1 MRKNLLKITIL
12 VIVIFLAIAN
22 VTNIKA
28 ANGTNTLIWV
38 DTPTENQSMEKG
50 KFEIQGWIMTEYAG
64 AETQIF
70 LDNTRIYT
78 TITRQVRPDVLNSIR
93 GYGSIST
100 NEKPG
105 FKAIIDLTNISNGS
119 HTLKIRSV
127 KKDHASVLA
136 EKNIIIRV
144 GIYDTIIWIDN
155 PNTLHKEY
163 KNLNATGW
171 VLSSSKD
178 AKIEAY
184 IDNNKISEQIQR
196 IQRPDV
202 LNAITGYGGKN
213 TNITPG
219 FNANINISNLKPGTH
234 KFSIKAYSQSGE
246 LLQTKEVNF
255 NIKSPETLLQ
265 SDYPVI
271 NQSVK
276 TSLHV
281 QGWTL
286 SEDSKNKVEVVLN
299 GTTYQTQRQV
309 RPDVL
314 NAIKGYGGSSTNSK
328 PGYIVDID
336 TTGIKNGTYNVT
348 TRVVSE
354 LGQVL
359 SQETRKINIHK
370 YDSILQFDTPVNNQK
385 IKSNIEVQ
393 GWTLTEDKNA
403 KVEIIVGGKTYSP
416 ERQVRA
422 DVLKAITGYGGAA
435 KNATPG
441 YKTNIS
447 TENLKD
453 GNNTITVRVIS
464 SKTGEILKQQSR
476 NIVVHKYDGLV
487 NIDEPM
493 VTMVN
498 TSTIK
503 VQGWELSENKNST
516 VKIYIDNKQMST
528 KITRQ
533 ERQDVLN
540 AIKGY
545 GGAAKNATPGFLA
558 TVNVAN
564 LSEGKHIIKVT
575 SFSNLGDI
583 IASAEKTIQ
592 IYHNKYFGIDVS
604 RWQGTIN
611 FDKLTASK
619 KIDFMIAK
627 SGEYWESKKAFQLDS
642 QFERNYSEAKKRNI
656 PFGTYLYSYATNVER
671 AKTEANELV
680 SYLKKTGKT
689 FELPIFFDIEDK
701 TQTSLSKQ
709 DKTNIC
715 KAFGEIIQNAGY
727 KVGIYSSKYW
737 LMNQIDLAQIP
748 SSYDIWVAS
757 YGANNGTVPASKYEF
772 AGNHDIWQYTSTG
785 KIDGI
790 SGNVDFNISYKKY

>member
-1 MRKNLLKITIL
+1 MRKNILKITIL
-12 VIVIFLAIAN
+12 IIVILLATAN
-22 VTNIKA
+22 MTNIKA

-38 DTPTENQSMEKG
+38 DTPTQNQSMEKG
-50 KFEIQGWIMTEYAG
+50 KFEIQGWIMTEYSG

-78 TITRQVRPDVLNSIR
+78 TITRQVRPDVLSSIS
-93 GYGSIST
+93 GYGNIST
-100 NEKPG
+100 NGKPG
-105 FKAIIDLTNISNGS
+105 FKATIDLTNVSKGI
-119 HTLKIRSV
+119 HTLKIKSV
-127 KKDHASVLA
+127 KRDHASVLT
-136 EKNIIIRV
+136 EKDITIRV
-144 GIYDTIIWIDN
+144 GLYDTIIWIDN
-155 PNTLHKEY
+155 PNTSHKEY
-163 KNLNATGW
+163 KNLNVTGW

-184 IDNNKISEQIQR
+184 IDDNKISEQIKR
-196 IQRPDV
+196 VQRPDV
-202 LNAITGYGGKN
+202 LNAINGYGGKN
-213 TNITPG
+213 TNTTPG
-219 FNANINISNLKPGTH
+219 FNTNVNISNLKSGTH

-255 NIKSPETLLQ
+255 TIRNPETLLQ
-265 SDYPVI
+265 SDYPVN

-281 QGWTL
+281 QGWTM
-286 SEDSKNKVEVVLN
+286 SEDSKNKVEVILN

-328 PGYIVDID
+328 PGYTVDID
-336 TTGIKNGTYNVT
+336 TTGIKDGTHNIT

-354 LGQVL
+354 LGQVIT
-359 SQETRKINIHK
+359 QETRKINIHK
-370 YDSILQFDTPVNNQK
+370 Y
-385 IKSNIEVQ
+385 
-393 GWTLTEDKNA
+393 A
-403 KVEIIVGGKTYSP
+403 
-416 ERQVRA
+416 
-422 DVLKAITGYGGAA
+422 
-435 KNATPG
+435 
-441 YKTNIS
+441 
-447 TENLKD
+447 
-453 GNNTITVRVIS
+453 
-464 SKTGEILKQQSR
+464 
-476 NIVVHKYDGLV
+476 GLV

-528 KITRQ
+528 TITRR

-540 AIKGY
+540 AVKGY

-558 TVNVAN
+558 TVNVSN
-564 LSEGKHIIKVT
+564 LSEGKHTIKVT
-575 SFSNLGDI
+575 SFSNLGDT
-583 IASAEKTIQ
+583 IASSEKIIQ

-642 QFERNYSEAKKRNI
+642 QFERNYSEAKKRKI
-656 PFGTYLYSYATNVER
+656 PFGTYLYSYATSVEKAR
-671 AKTEANELV
+671 TEANELV

-689 FELPIFFDIEDK
+689 FELPIFFDIEDN
-701 TQTSLSKQ
+701 TQNSLSKQ

-715 KAFGEIIQNAGY
+715 KAFGEIVQKAGY

-757 YGANNGTVPASKYEF
+757 YGTNNGSVPASKYEF

-785 KIDGI
+785 RIDGI
-790 SGNVDFNISYKKY
+790 NGNVDFNISYKKY

>member
-1 MRKNLLKITIL
+1 MRKNILKITIL
-12 VIVIFLAIAN
+12 IIVILLATAN
-22 VTNIKA
+22 MTNIKA

-38 DTPTENQSMEKG
+38 DTPTQNQSMEKG
-50 KFEIQGWIMTEYAG
+50 KFEIQGWIMTEYSG

-78 TITRQVRPDVLNSIR
+78 TITRQVRPDVLSSIS
-93 GYGSIST
+93 GYGNIST
-100 NEKPG
+100 NGKPG
-105 FKAIIDLTNISNGS
+105 FKATIDLTNVSKGI

-127 KKDHASVLA
+127 KRDHASVLT
-136 EKNIIIRV
+136 EKDITIRV
-144 GIYDTIIWIDN
+144 GLYDTIIWIDN
-155 PNTLHKEY
+155 PNTSHKEY
-163 KNLNATGW
+163 KNLNVTGW

-184 IDNNKISEQIQR
+184 IDDNKISEQIKR
-196 IQRPDV
+196 VQRPDV
-202 LNAITGYGGKN
+202 LNAISGYGGRN
-213 TNITPG
+213 TNTTPG
-219 FNANINISNLKPGTH
+219 FNTNVNISNLKSGTH

-255 NIKSPETLLQ
+255 TIRNPETLLQ
-265 SDYPVI
+265 SDYPVN

-281 QGWTL
+281 QGWTM
-286 SEDSKNKVEVVLN
+286 SEDSKNKVEVILN

-328 PGYIVDID
+328 PGYTVDID
-336 TTGIKNGTYNVT
+336 TTGIKDGTHNIT

-359 SQETRKINIHK
+359 SQKTRKISIHK
-370 YDSILQFDTPVNNQK
+370 YI
-385 IKSNIEVQ
+385 
-393 GWTLTEDKNA
+393 
-403 KVEIIVGGKTYSP
+403 
-416 ERQVRA
+416 
-422 DVLKAITGYGGAA
+422 
-435 KNATPG
+435 
-441 YKTNIS
+441 
-447 TENLKD
+447 
-453 GNNTITVRVIS
+453 
-464 SKTGEILKQQSR
+464 
-476 NIVVHKYDGLV
+476 GLV

-516 VKIYIDNKQMST
+516 VKIYIDNRQMST
-528 KITRQ
+528 TITRQ

-540 AIKGY
+540 AVKGY

-558 TVNVAN
+558 TVNVSN
-564 LSEGKHIIKVT
+564 LSEGKHTIKVT
-575 SFSNLGDI
+575 SFSNLGDT
-583 IASAEKTIQ
+583 IASSEKTIQ

-604 RWQGTIN
+604 KWQGTIN

-642 QFERNYSEAKKRNI
+642 QFERNYSEAKKRKI
-656 PFGTYLYSYATNVER
+656 PFGTYLYSYATSVEKAR
-671 AKTEANELV
+671 TEANELV
-680 SYLKKTGKT
+680 RYLKKTGKT
-689 FELPIFFDIEDK
+689 FELPIFFDIEDN
-701 TQTSLSKQ
+701 TQNSLSKQ

-715 KAFGEIIQNAGY
+715 KAFGEIVQNAGY

-757 YGANNGTVPASKYEF
+757 YGTNNGSVPASKYEF

-785 KIDGI
+785 RIDGI
-790 SGNVDFNISYKKY
+790 NGNVDFNISYKKY

>member
-1 MRKNLLKITIL
+1 MRKNILKSTIL
-12 VIVIFLAIAN
+12 IIVILLATAN
-22 VTNIKA
+22 MTNIKA

-38 DTPTENQSMEKG
+38 DTPTQNQSMEKG

-78 TITRQVRPDVLNSIR
+78 TITRQVRPDVLSSIS
-93 GYGSIST
+93 GYGNIST
-100 NEKPG
+100 NGKPG
-105 FKAIIDLTNISNGS
+105 FKATIDLTNVSKGI

-127 KKDHASVLA
+127 KRDHASVLT
-136 EKNIIIRV
+136 EKDITIRV
-144 GIYDTIIWIDN
+144 GLYDTIIWIDN
-155 PNTLHKEY
+155 PNTSHKEY
-163 KNLNATGW
+163 KNLNVTGW

-184 IDNNKISEQIQR
+184 IDDNKISEQIKR
-196 IQRPDV
+196 VQRPDV
-202 LNAITGYGGKN
+202 LNAISGYGGRN
-213 TNITPG
+213 TNTTPG
-219 FNANINISNLKPGTH
+219 FNTNVNISNLKSGTH

-255 NIKSPETLLQ
+255 TIRNPETLLQ
-265 SDYPVI
+265 SDYPVN

-281 QGWTL
+281 QGWTM
-286 SEDSKNKVEVVLN
+286 SEDSKNKVEVILN

-328 PGYIVDID
+328 PGYTVDID
-336 TTGIKNGTYNVT
+336 TTGIKDGTHNIT

-359 SQETRKINIHK
+359 SQKTRKISIHK
-370 YDSILQFDTPVNNQK
+370 YI
-385 IKSNIEVQ
+385 
-393 GWTLTEDKNA
+393 
-403 KVEIIVGGKTYSP
+403 
-416 ERQVRA
+416 
-422 DVLKAITGYGGAA
+422 
-435 KNATPG
+435 
-441 YKTNIS
+441 
-447 TENLKD
+447 
-453 GNNTITVRVIS
+453 
-464 SKTGEILKQQSR
+464 
-476 NIVVHKYDGLV
+476 GLV

-516 VKIYIDNKQMST
+516 VKIYIDNRQMST
-528 KITRQ
+528 TITRQ

-540 AIKGY
+540 AVKGY

-558 TVNVAN
+558 TVNVSN
-564 LSEGKHIIKVT
+564 LSEGKHTIKVT
-575 SFSNLGDI
+575 SFSNLGDT
-583 IASAEKTIQ
+583 IASSEKTIQ

-604 RWQGTIN
+604 KWQGTIN

-642 QFERNYSEAKKRNI
+642 QFERNYSEAKKRKI
-656 PFGTYLYSYATNVER
+656 PFGTYLYSYATNVEKAR
-671 AKTEANELV
+671 TEANELV
-680 SYLKKTGKT
+680 RYLKKTGKT
-689 FELPIFFDIEDK
+689 FELPIFFDIEDN
-701 TQTSLSKQ
+701 TQNSLSKQ

-715 KAFGEIIQNAGY
+715 KAFGEIVQNAGY

-757 YGANNGTVPASKYEF
+757 YGTNNGSVPASKYEF

-785 KIDGI
+785 RIDGI
-790 SGNVDFNISYKKY
+790 NGNVDFNISYKKY

>member
-1 MRKNLLKITIL
+1 MRKNILKITIL
-12 VIVIFLAIAN
+12 IIVILLATAN
-22 VTNIKA
+22 MTNIKA

-38 DTPTENQSMEKG
+38 DTPTQNQSMEKG

-78 TITRQVRPDVLNSIR
+78 TITRQVRPDVLSSIS
-93 GYGSIST
+93 GYGNIST
-100 NEKPG
+100 NGKPG
-105 FKAIIDLTNISNGS
+105 FKATIDLTNVSKGI

-127 KKDHASVLA
+127 KRDHASVLT
-136 EKNIIIRV
+136 EKDITIRV
-144 GIYDTIIWIDN
+144 GLYDTIIWIDN

-163 KNLNATGW
+163 KSLNVTGW

-184 IDNNKISEQIQR
+184 IDENKISEQIKR
-196 IQRPDV
+196 VQRPDV
-202 LNAITGYGGKN
+202 LNAISGYGGRN
-213 TNITPG
+213 TNTTPG
-219 FNANINISNLKPGTH
+219 FNTNVNISNLKSGTH

-255 NIKSPETLLQ
+255 TIRNPETLLQ
-265 SDYPVI
+265 SDYPVN

-281 QGWTL
+281 QGWTM
-286 SEDSKNKVEVVLN
+286 SEDSKNKVEVILN

-328 PGYIVDID
+328 PGYTVDID
-336 TTGIKNGTYNVT
+336 TTGIKDGTHNIT

-359 SQETRKINIHK
+359 SQKTRKISIHK
-370 YDSILQFDTPVNNQK
+370 YI
-385 IKSNIEVQ
+385 
-393 GWTLTEDKNA
+393 
-403 KVEIIVGGKTYSP
+403 
-416 ERQVRA
+416 
-422 DVLKAITGYGGAA
+422 
-435 KNATPG
+435 
-441 YKTNIS
+441 
-447 TENLKD
+447 
-453 GNNTITVRVIS
+453 
-464 SKTGEILKQQSR
+464 
-476 NIVVHKYDGLV
+476 GLV

-516 VKIYIDNKQMST
+516 VKIYIDNRQMST
-528 KITRQ
+528 TITRQ

-540 AIKGY
+540 AVKGY

-558 TVNVAN
+558 TVNVSN
-564 LSEGKHIIKVT
+564 LSEGKHTIKVT
-575 SFSNLGDI
+575 SFSNLGDT
-583 IASAEKTIQ
+583 IASSEKTIQ

-604 RWQGTIN
+604 KWQGTIN

-642 QFERNYSEAKKRNI
+642 QFERNYSEAKKRKI
-656 PFGTYLYSYATNVER
+656 PFGTYLYSYATSVEKAR
-671 AKTEANELV
+671 TEANELV

-689 FELPIFFDIEDK
+689 FELPIFFDIEDN
-701 TQTSLSKQ
+701 TQNSLSKQ

-715 KAFGEIIQNAGY
+715 KAFGEIVQNAGY

-757 YGANNGTVPASKYEF
+757 YGTNNGSVPASKYEF

-785 KIDGI
+785 RIDGI
-790 SGNVDFNISYKKY
+790 NGNVDFNISYKKY

>member
-1 MRKNLLKITIL
+1 MRKNILKITIL
-12 VIVIFLAIAN
+12 IIVILLATAN
-22 VTNIKA
+22 MTNIKA

-38 DTPTENQSMEKG
+38 DTPTQNQSMEKG

-78 TITRQVRPDVLNSIR
+78 TITRQVRPDVLSSIS
-93 GYGSIST
+93 GYGNIST
-100 NEKPG
+100 NGKPG
-105 FKAIIDLTNISNGS
+105 FKATIDLTNVSKGI

-127 KKDHASVLA
+127 KRDHASVLT
-136 EKNIIIRV
+136 EKDITIRV
-144 GIYDTIIWIDN
+144 GLYDTIIWIDN
-155 PNTLHKEY
+155 PNTSHKEY
-163 KNLNATGW
+163 KNLNVTGW

-184 IDNNKISEQIQR
+184 IDDNKISEQIKR
-196 IQRPDV
+196 VQRPDV
-202 LNAITGYGGKN
+202 LNAISGYGGRN
-213 TNITPG
+213 TNTTPG
-219 FNANINISNLKPGTH
+219 FNTNVNISNLKSGTH

-255 NIKSPETLLQ
+255 TIRNPETLLQ
-265 SDYPVI
+265 SDYPVN

-281 QGWTL
+281 QGWTM
-286 SEDSKNKVEVVLN
+286 SEDSKNKVEVILN

-314 NAIKGYGGSSTNSK
+314 NAIKGYGGSSTNYK
-328 PGYIVDID
+328 PGYTVDID
-336 TTGIKNGTYNVT
+336 TTGIKDGTHNIT

-359 SQETRKINIHK
+359 SQETRKISIHK
-370 YDSILQFDTPVNNQK
+370 YI
-385 IKSNIEVQ
+385 
-393 GWTLTEDKNA
+393 
-403 KVEIIVGGKTYSP
+403 
-416 ERQVRA
+416 
-422 DVLKAITGYGGAA
+422 
-435 KNATPG
+435 
-441 YKTNIS
+441 
-447 TENLKD
+447 
-453 GNNTITVRVIS
+453 
-464 SKTGEILKQQSR
+464 
-476 NIVVHKYDGLV
+476 GLV

-516 VKIYIDNKQMST
+516 VKIYIDNRQMST
-528 KITRQ
+528 TITRQ

-540 AIKGY
+540 AVKGY

-558 TVNVAN
+558 TVNVSN
-564 LSEGKHIIKVT
+564 LSEGKHTIKVT
-575 SFSNLGDI
+575 SFSNLGDT
-583 IASAEKTIQ
+583 IASSEKTIQ

-604 RWQGTIN
+604 KWQGTIN

-642 QFERNYSEAKKRNI
+642 QFERNYSEAKKRKI
-656 PFGTYLYSYATNVER
+656 PFGTYLYSYATSVEKAR
-671 AKTEANELV
+671 TEANELV

-689 FELPIFFDIEDK
+689 FELPIFFDIEDN
-701 TQTSLSKQ
+701 TQNSLSKQ

-715 KAFGEIIQNAGY
+715 KAFGEIVQNAGY

-757 YGANNGTVPASKYEF
+757 YGTNNGSVPASKYEF

-785 KIDGI
+785 RIDGI
-790 SGNVDFNISYKKY
+790 NGNVDFNISYKKY

>member
-1 MRKNLLKITIL
+1 MRKNILKITIL
-12 VIVIFLAIAN
+12 IIVILLATAN
-22 VTNIKA
+22 MTNIKA

-38 DTPTENQSMEKG
+38 DTPTQNQSMEKG
-50 KFEIQGWIMTEYAG
+50 KFEIQGWIMTEYSG

-78 TITRQVRPDVLNSIR
+78 TITRQVRPDVLSSIS
-93 GYGSIST
+93 GYGNIST
-100 NEKPG
+100 NGKPG
-105 FKAIIDLTNISNGS
+105 FKATIDLTNVSKGI
-119 HTLKIRSV
+119 HTLKIKSV
-127 KKDHASVLA
+127 KRDHASVLT
-136 EKNIIIRV
+136 EKDITIRV
-144 GIYDTIIWIDN
+144 GLYDTIIWIDN
-155 PNTLHKEY
+155 PNTSHKEY

-184 IDNNKISEQIQR
+184 IDDNKISEQIKRVQR
-196 IQRPDV
+196 QDV
-202 LNAITGYGGKN
+202 LNAINGYGGRN
-213 TNITPG
+213 TNTTPG
-219 FNANINISNLKPGTH
+219 FNTNVNISNLKSGTH

-255 NIKSPETLLQ
+255 TIRNPETLLQ
-265 SDYPVI
+265 SDYPVN

-281 QGWTL
+281 QGWTM
-286 SEDSKNKVEVVLN
+286 SEDSKNKVEVILN

-328 PGYIVDID
+328 PGYTVDID
-336 TTGIKNGTYNVT
+336 TTGIKDGTHNIT

-359 SQETRKINIHK
+359 SQETRKISIHK
-370 YDSILQFDTPVNNQK
+370 YI
-385 IKSNIEVQ
+385 
-393 GWTLTEDKNA
+393 
-403 KVEIIVGGKTYSP
+403 
-416 ERQVRA
+416 
-422 DVLKAITGYGGAA
+422 
-435 KNATPG
+435 
-441 YKTNIS
+441 
-447 TENLKD
+447 
-453 GNNTITVRVIS
+453 
-464 SKTGEILKQQSR
+464 
-476 NIVVHKYDGLV
+476 GLV

-498 TSTIK
+498 TSAIK

-516 VKIYIDNKQMST
+516 VKIYIDNRQMST
-528 KITRQ
+528 TITRQ

-540 AIKGY
+540 AVKGY

-558 TVNVAN
+558 TVNVSN
-564 LSEGKHIIKVT
+564 LSEGKHTIKVT
-575 SFSNLGDI
+575 SFSNLGDT
-583 IASAEKTIQ
+583 IASSEKTIQ

-604 RWQGTIN
+604 KWQGTIN

-642 QFERNYSEAKKRNI
+642 QFERNYSEAKKRKI
-656 PFGTYLYSYATNVER
+656 PFGTYLYSYATNVEKAR
-671 AKTEANELV
+671 TEANELV
-680 SYLKKTGKT
+680 RYLKKTGKT
-689 FELPIFFDIEDK
+689 FELPIFFDIEDN
-701 TQTSLSKQ
+701 TQNSLSKQ

-715 KAFGEIIQNAGY
+715 KAFGEIVQNAGY

-757 YGANNGTVPASKYEF
+757 YGTNNGSVPASKYEF

-785 KIDGI
+785 RIDGI
-790 SGNVDFNISYKKY
+790 NGNVDFNISYKKY

>member
-1 MRKNLLKITIL
+1 MRKNILKITIL
-12 VIVIFLAIAN
+12 IIVILLATAN
-22 VTNIKA
+22 MTNIKA

-38 DTPTENQSMEKG
+38 DTPTQNQSMEKG

-78 TITRQVRPDVLNSIR
+78 TITRQVRPDVLSSIS
-93 GYGSIST
+93 GYGNIST
-100 NEKPG
+100 NGKPG
-105 FKAIIDLTNISNGS
+105 FKATIDLTNVSKGI

-127 KKDHASVLA
+127 KKDHASVLT
-136 EKNIIIRV
+136 EKNITIRV
-144 GIYDTIIWIDN
+144 GLYDTIIWIDN

-163 KNLNATGW
+163 KNLNVTGW

-184 IDNNKISEQIQR
+184 IDENKIFEQIKR
-196 IQRPDV
+196 VQRPDV
-202 LNAITGYGGKN
+202 LNAISGYGGRN
-213 TNITPG
+213 TNTTPG
-219 FNANINISNLKPGTH
+219 FNTNVNISNLKSGTH

-255 NIKSPETLLQ
+255 TIRNPETLLQ
-265 SDYPVI
+265 SDYPVN

-281 QGWTL
+281 QGWTM
-286 SEDSKNKVEVVLN
+286 SEDSKNKVEVILN
-299 GTTYQTQRQV
+299 GTTYQTQRQS

-314 NAIKGYGGSSTNSK
+314 NVIKGYGSSSTNSK
-328 PGYIVDID
+328 PGYTVDID
-336 TTGIKNGTYNVT
+336 TTGIKDGTYNIT
-348 TRVVSE
+348 TRVLSE

-359 SQETRKINIHK
+359 SQETRKISIHK
-370 YDSILQFDTPVNNQK
+370 YDSILQFDTPSNNQK
-385 IKSNIEVQ
+385 IKSSIEVQ

-403 KVEIIVGGKTYSP
+403 KVEIAVGGTTYSTQ
-416 ERQVRA
+416 RQVRP
-422 DVLKAITGYGGAA
+422 DVLKAINGYGGPV

-441 YKTNIS
+441 YKVNIS

-453 GNNTITVRVIS
+453 GDNKVTVKVIS

-476 NIVVHKYDGLV
+476 NIIVHKYNGLV

-498 TSTIK
+498 TNTIK

-516 VKIYIDNKQMST
+516 VKIYIDNRQMST
-528 KITRQ
+528 TITRQ

-558 TVNVAN
+558 TVNVSN
-564 LSEGKHIIKVT
+564 LSEGKHTIKVT
-575 SFSNLGDI
+575 SFSNLGDT
-583 IASAEKTIQ
+583 IASSEKTIQ

-604 RWQGTIN
+604 KWQGTIN
-611 FDKLTASK
+611 FDVLTANK

-627 SGEYWESKKAFQLDS
+627 SGEYWESKKL
-642 QFERNYSEAKKRNI
+642 
-656 PFGTYLYSYATNVER
+656 
-671 AKTEANELV
+671 
-680 SYLKKTGKT
+680 
-689 FELPIFFDIEDK
+689 
-701 TQTSLSKQ
+701 
-709 DKTNIC
+709 
-715 KAFGEIIQNAGY
+715 
-727 KVGIYSSKYW
+727 
-737 LMNQIDLAQIP
+737 
-748 SSYDIWVAS
+748 
-757 YGANNGTVPASKYEF
+757 
-772 AGNHDIWQYTSTG
+772 
-785 KIDGI
+785 
-790 SGNVDFNISYKKY
+790 FN

>member
-1 MRKNLLKITIL
+1 MRKNILKITIL
-12 VIVIFLAIAN
+12 IIVILLATAN
-22 VTNIKA
+22 MTNIKA

-38 DTPTENQSMEKG
+38 DTPTQNQSMEKG

-78 TITRQVRPDVLNSIR
+78 TITRQVRPDVLSSIS
-93 GYGSIST
+93 GYGNIST
-100 NEKPG
+100 NGKPG
-105 FKAIIDLTNISNGS
+105 FKATIDLTNVSKGI

-127 KKDHASVLA
+127 KRDHASVLT
-136 EKNIIIRV
+136 EKDITIRV
-144 GIYDTIIWIDN
+144 GLYDTIIWIDN
-155 PNTLHKEY
+155 PNTSHKEY
-163 KNLNATGW
+163 KNLNVTGW

-184 IDNNKISEQIQR
+184 IDDNKISEQIKR
-196 IQRPDV
+196 VQRPDV
-202 LNAITGYGGKN
+202 LNAISGYGGRN
-213 TNITPG
+213 TNTTPG
-219 FNANINISNLKPGTH
+219 FNTNVNISNLKSGTH

-255 NIKSPETLLQ
+255 TIRNPETLLQ
-265 SDYPVI
+265 SDYPVN

-281 QGWTL
+281 QGWTM
-286 SEDSKNKVEVVLN
+286 SEDSKNKVEVILN

-328 PGYIVDID
+328 PGYTVDID
-336 TTGIKNGTYNVT
+336 TTGIKDGTHNIT

-359 SQETRKINIHK
+359 SQKTRKISIHK
-370 YDSILQFDTPVNNQK
+370 YI
-385 IKSNIEVQ
+385 
-393 GWTLTEDKNA
+393 
-403 KVEIIVGGKTYSP
+403 
-416 ERQVRA
+416 
-422 DVLKAITGYGGAA
+422 
-435 KNATPG
+435 
-441 YKTNIS
+441 
-447 TENLKD
+447 
-453 GNNTITVRVIS
+453 
-464 SKTGEILKQQSR
+464 
-476 NIVVHKYDGLV
+476 GLV

-516 VKIYIDNKQMST
+516 VKIYIDNRQMST
-528 KITRQ
+528 TITRQ
-533 ERQDVLN
+533 ERPDVLN
-540 AIKGY
+540 AVKGY

-558 TVNVAN
+558 TVNVSN
-564 LSEGKHIIKVT
+564 LSEGKHTIKVT
-575 SFSNLGDI
+575 SFSNLGDT
-583 IASAEKTIQ
+583 IASSEKTIQ

-604 RWQGTIN
+604 KWQGTIN

-642 QFERNYSEAKKRNI
+642 QFERNYSEAKKRKI
-656 PFGTYLYSYATNVER
+656 PFGTYLYSYATSVEKAR
-671 AKTEANELV
+671 TEANELV
-680 SYLKKTGKT
+680 RYLKKTGKT
-689 FELPIFFDIEDK
+689 FELPIFFDIEDN
-701 TQTSLSKQ
+701 TQNSLSKQ

-715 KAFGEIIQNAGY
+715 KAFGEIVQNAGY

-757 YGANNGTVPASKYEF
+757 YGTNNGSVPASKYEF

-785 KIDGI
+785 RIDGI
-790 SGNVDFNISYKKY
+790 NGNVDFNISYKKY

>member
-1 MRKNLLKITIL
+1 MRKNILKITIL
-12 VIVIFLAIAN
+12 IIVILLATAN
-22 VTNIKA
+22 MTNIKA

-38 DTPTENQSMEKG
+38 DTPTQNQSMEKG

-78 TITRQVRPDVLNSIR
+78 TITRQVRPDVLSSIS
-93 GYGSIST
+93 GYGNIST
-100 NEKPG
+100 NGKPG
-105 FKAIIDLTNISNGS
+105 FKATIDLTNVSKGI

-127 KKDHASVLA
+127 KRDHASVLT
-136 EKNIIIRV
+136 EKDITIRV
-144 GIYDTIIWIDN
+144 GLYDTIIWIDN
-155 PNTLHKEY
+155 PNTSHKEY
-163 KNLNATGW
+163 KNLNVTGW

-184 IDNNKISEQIQR
+184 IDDNKISEQIKR
-196 IQRPDV
+196 VQRPDV
-202 LNAITGYGGKN
+202 LNAISGYGGRN
-213 TNITPG
+213 TNTTPG
-219 FNANINISNLKPGTH
+219 FNTNVNISNLKSGTH

-255 NIKSPETLLQ
+255 TIRNPETLLQ
-265 SDYPVI
+265 SDYPVN

-281 QGWTL
+281 QGWTM
-286 SEDSKNKVEVVLN
+286 SEDSKNKVEVILN

-328 PGYIVDID
+328 PGYTVDID
-336 TTGIKNGTYNVT
+336 TTGIKDGTHNIT

-370 YDSILQFDTPVNNQK
+370 YI
-385 IKSNIEVQ
+385 
-393 GWTLTEDKNA
+393 
-403 KVEIIVGGKTYSP
+403 
-416 ERQVRA
+416 
-422 DVLKAITGYGGAA
+422 
-435 KNATPG
+435 
-441 YKTNIS
+441 
-447 TENLKD
+447 
-453 GNNTITVRVIS
+453 
-464 SKTGEILKQQSR
+464 
-476 NIVVHKYDGLV
+476 GLV

-516 VKIYIDNKQMST
+516 VKIYIDNRQMST
-528 KITRQ
+528 TITRQ
-533 ERQDVLN
+533 ERPDVLN
-540 AIKGY
+540 AVKGY

-558 TVNVAN
+558 TVNVSN
-564 LSEGKHIIKVT
+564 LSEGKHTIKVT
-575 SFSNLGDI
+575 SFSNLGDT
-583 IASAEKTIQ
+583 IASSEKTIQ

-604 RWQGTIN
+604 KWQGTIN

-642 QFERNYSEAKKRNI
+642 QFERNYSEAKKRKI
-656 PFGTYLYSYATNVER
+656 PFGTYLYSYATSVEKAR
-671 AKTEANELV
+671 TEANELV
-680 SYLKKTGKT
+680 RYLKKTGKT
-689 FELPIFFDIEDK
+689 FELPIFFDIEDN
-701 TQTSLSKQ
+701 TQNSLSKQ

-715 KAFGEIIQNAGY
+715 KAFGEIVQNAGY

-757 YGANNGTVPASKYEF
+757 YGTNNGSVPASKYEF

-785 KIDGI
+785 RIDGI
-790 SGNVDFNISYKKY
+790 NGNVDFNISYKKY

>member
-1 MRKNLLKITIL
+1 MRKNILKITIL
-12 VIVIFLAIAN
+12 IIVILLATAN
-22 VTNIKA
+22 MTNIKA

-38 DTPTENQSMEKG
+38 DTPTQNQSMEKG

-70 LDNTRIYT
+70 LDNNKVNATV
-78 TITRQVRPDVLNSIR
+78 TRQTRPDVLKSIK
-93 GYGSIST
+93 GYGNIST
-100 NEKPG
+100 NGKPG
-105 FKAIIDLTNISNGS
+105 FKATIDLTNVSKGI

-127 KKDHASVLA
+127 KKDHASVLT
-136 EKNIIIRV
+136 EKNITIRV
-144 GIYDTIIWIDN
+144 GLYDTIIWIDN

-163 KNLNATGW
+163 KNLNVTGW

-184 IDNNKISEQIQR
+184 IDENKIFEQIKR
-196 IQRPDV
+196 VQRPDV
-202 LNAITGYGGKN
+202 LNAISGYGGRN
-213 TNITPG
+213 TNTTPG
-219 FNANINISNLKPGTH
+219 FNTNVNISNLKSGTH

-255 NIKSPETLLQ
+255 TIRNPETLLQ
-265 SDYPVI
+265 SDYPVN

-281 QGWTL
+281 QGWTM
-286 SEDSKNKVEVVLN
+286 SEDSKNKVEVILN
-299 GTTYQTQRQV
+299 GTTYQTQRQS

-314 NAIKGYGGSSTNSK
+314 NVIKGYGSSSTNSK
-328 PGYIVDID
+328 PGYTVDID
-336 TTGIKNGTYNVT
+336 TTGIKDGTYNIT
-348 TRVVSE
+348 TRVLSE

-359 SQETRKINIHK
+359 SQETRKISIHK
-370 YDSILQFDTPVNNQK
+370 YDSILQFDTPSNNQK
-385 IKSNIEVQ
+385 IKSSIEVQ

-403 KVEIIVGGKTYSP
+403 KVEIAVGGTTYSTQ
-416 ERQVRA
+416 RQVRP
-422 DVLKAITGYGGAA
+422 DVLKAINGYGGPV

-441 YKTNIS
+441 YKVNIS

-453 GNNTITVRVIS
+453 GDNKVTVKVIS

-476 NIVVHKYDGLV
+476 NIIVHKYNGLV

-498 TSTIK
+498 TNTIK

-516 VKIYIDNKQMST
+516 VKIYIDNRQMST
-528 KITRQ
+528 TITRQ

-558 TVNVAN
+558 TVNVSN
-564 LSEGKHIIKVT
+564 LSEGKHTIKVT
-575 SFSNLGDI
+575 SFSNLGDT
-583 IASAEKTIQ
+583 IASSEKTIQ

-604 RWQGTIN
+604 KWQGTIN
-611 FDKLTASK
+611 FDVLTANK

-642 QFERNYSEAKKRNI
+642 HFERNYNEAKKRKI
-656 PFGTYLYSYATNVER
+656 PLGTYLYSYATSVEK

-680 SYLKKTGKT
+680 SYLKRTGKT
-689 FELPIFFDIEDK
+689 FELPIFFDIEDN
-701 TQTSLSKQ
+701 TQNSLSKQ

-715 KAFGEIIQNAGY
+715 KAFGEIVQKAGY

-737 LMNQIDLAQIP
+737 LMHQIDLAQIP

-757 YGANNGTVPASKYEF
+757 YGTNNGSVPASKYEF

>member
-1 MRKNLLKITIL
+1 MRKNILKITIL
-12 VIVIFLAIAN
+12 IIVILLATAN
-22 VTNIKA
+22 MTNIKA

-38 DTPTENQSMEKG
+38 DTPTQNQSMEKG

-78 TITRQVRPDVLNSIR
+78 TITRQVRPDVLSSIS
-93 GYGSIST
+93 GYGNIST
-100 NEKPG
+100 NGKPG
-105 FKAIIDLTNISNGS
+105 FKATIDLTNVSKGI

-127 KKDHASVLA
+127 KRDHASVLT
-136 EKNIIIRV
+136 EKDITIRV
-144 GIYDTIIWIDN
+144 GLYDTIIWIDN
-155 PNTLHKEY
+155 PNTSHKEY
-163 KNLNATGW
+163 KNLNVTGW

-184 IDNNKISEQIQR
+184 IDDNKISEQIKR
-196 IQRPDV
+196 VQRPDV
-202 LNAITGYGGKN
+202 LNAINGYGGRN
-213 TNITPG
+213 TNTTPG
-219 FNANINISNLKPGTH
+219 FNTNVNISNLKSGTH

-255 NIKSPETLLQ
+255 TIRNPETLLQ
-265 SDYPVI
+265 SDYPVN

-281 QGWTL
+281 QGWTM
-286 SEDSKNKVEVVLN
+286 SEDSKNKVEVILN

-328 PGYIVDID
+328 PGYTVDID
-336 TTGIKNGTYNVT
+336 TTGIKDGTHNIT

-359 SQETRKINIHK
+359 SQETRKISIHK
-370 YDSILQFDTPVNNQK
+370 YI
-385 IKSNIEVQ
+385 
-393 GWTLTEDKNA
+393 
-403 KVEIIVGGKTYSP
+403 
-416 ERQVRA
+416 
-422 DVLKAITGYGGAA
+422 
-435 KNATPG
+435 
-441 YKTNIS
+441 
-447 TENLKD
+447 
-453 GNNTITVRVIS
+453 
-464 SKTGEILKQQSR
+464 
-476 NIVVHKYDGLV
+476 GLV

-498 TSTIK
+498 TSAIK

-516 VKIYIDNKQMST
+516 VKIYIDNRQMST
-528 KITRQ
+528 TITRQ

-540 AIKGY
+540 AVKGY

-558 TVNVAN
+558 TVNVSN
-564 LSEGKHIIKVT
+564 LSEGKHTIKVT
-575 SFSNLGDI
+575 SFSNLGDT
-583 IASAEKTIQ
+583 IASSEKTIQ

-604 RWQGTIN
+604 KWQGTIN

-642 QFERNYSEAKKRNI
+642 QFERNYSEAKKRKI
-656 PFGTYLYSYATNVER
+656 PFGTYLYSYATSVEKAR
-671 AKTEANELV
+671 TEANELV
-680 SYLKKTGKT
+680 RYLKKTGKT
-689 FELPIFFDIEDK
+689 FELPIFFDIEDN
-701 TQTSLSKQ
+701 TQNSLSKQ

-715 KAFGEIIQNAGY
+715 KAFGEIVQNAGY

-757 YGANNGTVPASKYEF
+757 YGTNNGSVPASKYEF

-785 KIDGI
+785 RIDGI
-790 SGNVDFNISYKKY
+790 NGNVDFNISYKKY

>member
-1 MRKNLLKITIL
+1 MRKNILKITIL
-12 VIVIFLAIAN
+12 IIVILLATAN
-22 VTNIKA
+22 MTNIKA

-38 DTPTENQSMEKG
+38 DTPTQNQSMEKG

-78 TITRQVRPDVLNSIR
+78 TITRQVRPDVLSSIS
-93 GYGSIST
+93 GYGNIST
-100 NEKPG
+100 NGKPG
-105 FKAIIDLTNISNGS
+105 FKATIDLTNVSKGI

-127 KKDHASVLA
+127 KRDHASVLT
-136 EKNIIIRV
+136 EKDITIRV
-144 GIYDTIIWIDN
+144 GLYDTIIWIDN
-155 PNTLHKEY
+155 PNTSHKEY
-163 KNLNATGW
+163 KNLNVTGW

-184 IDNNKISEQIQR
+184 IDDNKISEQIKR
-196 IQRPDV
+196 VQRPDV
-202 LNAITGYGGKN
+202 LNAISGYGGRN
-213 TNITPG
+213 TNTTPG
-219 FNANINISNLKPGTH
+219 FNTNVNISNLKSGTH

-255 NIKSPETLLQ
+255 TIRNPETLLQ
-265 SDYPVI
+265 SDYPVN

-281 QGWTL
+281 QGWTM
-286 SEDSKNKVEVVLN
+286 SEDSKNKVEVILN

-328 PGYIVDID
+328 PGYTVDID
-336 TTGIKNGTYNVT
+336 TTGIKDGTHNIT

-359 SQETRKINIHK
+359 SQETRKISIHK
-370 YDSILQFDTPVNNQK
+370 YI
-385 IKSNIEVQ
+385 
-393 GWTLTEDKNA
+393 
-403 KVEIIVGGKTYSP
+403 
-416 ERQVRA
+416 
-422 DVLKAITGYGGAA
+422 
-435 KNATPG
+435 
-441 YKTNIS
+441 
-447 TENLKD
+447 
-453 GNNTITVRVIS
+453 
-464 SKTGEILKQQSR
+464 
-476 NIVVHKYDGLV
+476 GLV

-516 VKIYIDNKQMST
+516 VKIYIDNRHIT
-528 KITRQ
+528 TTITRQ

-540 AIKGY
+540 AVKGY

-558 TVNVAN
+558 TVNVSN
-564 LSEGKHIIKVT
+564 LSEGKHTIKVT
-575 SFSNLGDI
+575 SFSNLGDT
-583 IASAEKTIQ
+583 IASSEKTIQ

-604 RWQGTIN
+604 KWQGTIN

-642 QFERNYSEAKKRNI
+642 QFERNYIEAKTRKI
-656 PFGTYLYSYATNVER
+656 PFGTYLYSYATSIEKAR
-671 AKTEANELV
+671 TEANELV

-689 FELPIFFDIEDK
+689 FELPIFFDIEDN
-701 TQTSLSKQ
+701 TQNSLSKQ

-715 KAFGEIIQNAGY
+715 KAFGEIVQNAGY

-757 YGANNGTVPASKYEF
+757 YGTNNGSVPASKYEF

-785 KIDGI
+785 RIDGI
-790 SGNVDFNISYKKY
+790 NGNVDFNISYKKY

>member
-1 MRKNLLKITIL
+1 MRKNILKITIL
-12 VIVIFLAIAN
+12 IIVILLATAN
-22 VTNIKA
+22 MTNIKA

-38 DTPTENQSMEKG
+38 DTPTQNQSMEKG
-50 KFEIQGWIMTEYAG
+50 KFEIQGWIMTEYSG

-78 TITRQVRPDVLNSIR
+78 TITRQVRPDVLSSIS
-93 GYGSIST
+93 GYGNIST
-100 NEKPG
+100 NGKPG
-105 FKAIIDLTNISNGS
+105 FKATIDLTNVSKGI

-127 KKDHASVLA
+127 KRDHASVLT
-136 EKNIIIRV
+136 EKDITIRV
-144 GIYDTIIWIDN
+144 GLYDTIIWIDN
-155 PNTLHKEY
+155 PNTSHKEY
-163 KNLNATGW
+163 KNLNVTGW

-184 IDNNKISEQIQR
+184 IDDNKISEQIKR
-196 IQRPDV
+196 VQRPDV
-202 LNAITGYGGKN
+202 LNAISGYGGRN
-213 TNITPG
+213 TNTTPG
-219 FNANINISNLKPGTH
+219 FNTNVNISNLKSGTH

-246 LLQTKEVNF
+246 LLQIKEVNF
-255 NIKSPETLLQ
+255 TIRNPETLLQ
-265 SDYPVI
+265 SDYPVN

-281 QGWTL
+281 QGWTM
-286 SEDSKNKVEVVLN
+286 SEDSKNKVEVILN

-328 PGYIVDID
+328 PGYTVDID
-336 TTGIKNGTYNVT
+336 TTGIKDGTHNIT

-370 YDSILQFDTPVNNQK
+370 YI
-385 IKSNIEVQ
+385 
-393 GWTLTEDKNA
+393 
-403 KVEIIVGGKTYSP
+403 
-416 ERQVRA
+416 
-422 DVLKAITGYGGAA
+422 
-435 KNATPG
+435 
-441 YKTNIS
+441 
-447 TENLKD
+447 
-453 GNNTITVRVIS
+453 
-464 SKTGEILKQQSR
+464 
-476 NIVVHKYDGLV
+476 GLV

-516 VKIYIDNKQMST
+516 VKIYIDNRQMST
-528 KITRQ
+528 TITRQ
-533 ERQDVLN
+533 ERKDVLN
-540 AIKGY
+540 AVKGY

-558 TVNVAN
+558 TVNVSN
-564 LSEGKHIIKVT
+564 LSEGKHTIKVT
-575 SFSNLGDI
+575 SFSNLGDT
-583 IASAEKTIQ
+583 IASSEKTIQ

-604 RWQGTIN
+604 KWQGTIN

-642 QFERNYSEAKKRNI
+642 QFERNYSEAKKRKI
-656 PFGTYLYSYATNVER
+656 PFGTYLYSYATSVEKAR
-671 AKTEANELV
+671 TEANELV
-680 SYLKKTGKT
+680 RYLKKTGKT
-689 FELPIFFDIEDK
+689 FELPIFFDIEDN
-701 TQTSLSKQ
+701 TQNSLSKQ

-715 KAFGEIIQNAGY
+715 KAFGEIVQNAGY

-757 YGANNGTVPASKYEF
+757 YGTNNGSVPASKYEF

-785 KIDGI
+785 RIDGI
-790 SGNVDFNISYKKY
+790 NGNVDFNISYKKY

>member
-1 MRKNLLKITIL
+1 MRKNILKITIL
-12 VIVIFLAIAN
+12 IIVILLATAN
-22 VTNIKA
+22 MTNIKA

-38 DTPTENQSMEKG
+38 DTPTQNQSMEKG

-78 TITRQVRPDVLNSIR
+78 TITRQVRPDVLSSIS
-93 GYGSIST
+93 GYGNIST
-100 NEKPG
+100 NGKPG
-105 FKAIIDLTNISNGS
+105 FKATIDLTNVSKGI

-127 KKDHASVLA
+127 KRDHASVLT
-136 EKNIIIRV
+136 EKDITIRV
-144 GIYDTIIWIDN
+144 GLYDTIIWIDN
-155 PNTLHKEY
+155 PNTSHKEY
-163 KNLNATGW
+163 KNLNVTGW

-184 IDNNKISEQIQR
+184 IDDNKISEQIKR
-196 IQRPDV
+196 VQRPDV
-202 LNAITGYGGKN
+202 LNAINGYGGRN
-213 TNITPG
+213 TNTTPG
-219 FNANINISNLKPGTH
+219 FNTNVNISNLKSGTH

-255 NIKSPETLLQ
+255 TIRNPETLLQ
-265 SDYPVI
+265 SDYPVN

-281 QGWTL
+281 QGWTM
-286 SEDSKNKVEVVLN
+286 SEDSKNKVEVILN

-328 PGYIVDID
+328 PGYTVDID
-336 TTGIKNGTYNVT
+336 TTGIKDGTHNIT

-359 SQETRKINIHK
+359 SQETRKISIHK
-370 YDSILQFDTPVNNQK
+370 YI
-385 IKSNIEVQ
+385 
-393 GWTLTEDKNA
+393 
-403 KVEIIVGGKTYSP
+403 
-416 ERQVRA
+416 
-422 DVLKAITGYGGAA
+422 
-435 KNATPG
+435 
-441 YKTNIS
+441 
-447 TENLKD
+447 
-453 GNNTITVRVIS
+453 
-464 SKTGEILKQQSR
+464 
-476 NIVVHKYDGLV
+476 GLV

-516 VKIYIDNKQMST
+516 VKIYIDNRQMST
-528 KITRQ
+528 TITRQ

-540 AIKGY
+540 AVKGY

-558 TVNVAN
+558 TVNVSN
-564 LSEGKHIIKVT
+564 LSEGKHTIKVT
-575 SFSNLGDI
+575 SFSNLGDT
-583 IASAEKTIQ
+583 IASSEKTIQ

-604 RWQGTIN
+604 KWQGTIN
-611 FDKLTASK
+611 FDKLTTSK

-642 QFERNYSEAKKRNI
+642 QFERNYSEAKKRKI
-656 PFGTYLYSYATNVER
+656 PFGTYLYSYATNVEKAR
-671 AKTEANELV
+671 TEANELV
-680 SYLKKTGKT
+680 RYLKKTGKT
-689 FELPIFFDIEDK
+689 FELPIFFDIEDN
-701 TQTSLSKQ
+701 TQNSLSKQ

-715 KAFGEIIQNAGY
+715 KAFGEIVQNAGY

-757 YGANNGTVPASKYEF
+757 YGTNNGSVPASKYEF

-785 KIDGI
+785 RIDGI
-790 SGNVDFNISYKKY
+790 NGNVDFNISYKKY

>member
-1 MRKNLLKITIL
+1 MRKNILKITIL
-12 VIVIFLAIAN
+12 IIVILLATADM
-22 VTNIKA
+22 TNIKA

-38 DTPTENQSMEKG
+38 DTPTQNQSMEKG

-78 TITRQVRPDVLNSIR
+78 TITRQVRPDVLSSIS
-93 GYGSIST
+93 GYGNIST
-100 NEKPG
+100 NGKPG
-105 FKAIIDLTNISNGS
+105 FKATIDLTNVSKGI

-127 KKDHASVLA
+127 KRDHASVLT
-136 EKNIIIRV
+136 EKDITIRV
-144 GIYDTIIWIDN
+144 GLYDTIIWIDN
-155 PNTLHKEY
+155 PNTSHKEY
-163 KNLNATGW
+163 KNLNVTGW

-184 IDNNKISEQIQR
+184 IDDNKISEQIKR
-196 IQRPDV
+196 VQRPDV
-202 LNAITGYGGKN
+202 LNAINGYGGRN
-213 TNITPG
+213 TNTTPG
-219 FNANINISNLKPGTH
+219 FNTNVNISNLKSGTH

-255 NIKSPETLLQ
+255 TIRNPETLLQ
-265 SDYPVI
+265 SDYPVN

-276 TSLHV
+276 ASLHV
-281 QGWTL
+281 QGWTM
-286 SEDSKNKVEVVLN
+286 SEDSKNKVEVILN

-328 PGYIVDID
+328 PGYTVDID
-336 TTGIKNGTYNVT
+336 TTGIKDGTHNIT

-370 YDSILQFDTPVNNQK
+370 YI
-385 IKSNIEVQ
+385 
-393 GWTLTEDKNA
+393 
-403 KVEIIVGGKTYSP
+403 
-416 ERQVRA
+416 
-422 DVLKAITGYGGAA
+422 
-435 KNATPG
+435 
-441 YKTNIS
+441 
-447 TENLKD
+447 
-453 GNNTITVRVIS
+453 
-464 SKTGEILKQQSR
+464 
-476 NIVVHKYDGLV
+476 GLV

-516 VKIYIDNKQMST
+516 VKIYIDNRQMST
-528 KITRQ
+528 TITRQ

-540 AIKGY
+540 AVKGY

-558 TVNVAN
+558 TVNVSN
-564 LSEGKHIIKVT
+564 LSEGKHTIKVT
-575 SFSNLGDI
+575 SFSNLGDT
-583 IASAEKTIQ
+583 IASSEKTIQ

-604 RWQGTIN
+604 KWQGTIN

-642 QFERNYSEAKKRNI
+642 QFERNYSEAKKRKI
-656 PFGTYLYSYATNVER
+656 PFGTYLYSYATSVEKAR
-671 AKTEANELV
+671 TEANELV
-680 SYLKKTGKT
+680 RYLKKTGKT
-689 FELPIFFDIEDK
+689 FELPIFFDIEDN
-701 TQTSLSKQ
+701 TQNSLSKQ

-715 KAFGEIIQNAGY
+715 KAFGEIVQNAGY

-737 LMNQIDLAQIP
+737 IMNQIDLAQIP

-757 YGANNGTVPASKYEF
+757 YGTNNGSVPASKYEF

-785 KIDGI
+785 RIDGI
-790 SGNVDFNISYKKY
+790 NGNVDFNISYKKY

>member
-1 MRKNLLKITIL
+1 MRKNILKITIL
-12 VIVIFLAIAN
+12 IIVILLATAN
-22 VTNIKA
+22 MTNIKA

-38 DTPTENQSMEKG
+38 DTPTQNQSMEKG
-50 KFEIQGWIMTEYAG
+50 KFEIQGWIMTEYSG

-78 TITRQVRPDVLNSIR
+78 TITRQVRPDVLSSIS
-93 GYGSIST
+93 GYGNIST
-100 NEKPG
+100 NGKPG
-105 FKAIIDLTNISNGS
+105 FKATIDLTNVSKGI

-127 KKDHASVLA
+127 KRDHASVLT
-136 EKNIIIRV
+136 EKDITIRV
-144 GIYDTIIWIDN
+144 GLYDTIIWIDN
-155 PNTLHKEY
+155 PNTSHKEY
-163 KNLNATGW
+163 KNLNVTGW

-184 IDNNKISEQIQR
+184 IDDNKISEQIKR
-196 IQRPDV
+196 VQRPDV
-202 LNAITGYGGKN
+202 LNAINGYGGRN
-213 TNITPG
+213 TNTTPG
-219 FNANINISNLKPGTH
+219 FNTNVNISNLKSGTH

-255 NIKSPETLLQ
+255 TIRNPETLLQ
-265 SDYPVI
+265 SDYPVN

-281 QGWTL
+281 QGWTM
-286 SEDSKNKVEVVLN
+286 SEDSKNKVEVILN

-328 PGYIVDID
+328 PGYTVDID
-336 TTGIKNGTYNVT
+336 TTGIKDGTHNIT

-359 SQETRKINIHK
+359 SQKTRKISIHK
-370 YDSILQFDTPVNNQK
+370 YI
-385 IKSNIEVQ
+385 
-393 GWTLTEDKNA
+393 
-403 KVEIIVGGKTYSP
+403 
-416 ERQVRA
+416 
-422 DVLKAITGYGGAA
+422 
-435 KNATPG
+435 
-441 YKTNIS
+441 
-447 TENLKD
+447 
-453 GNNTITVRVIS
+453 
-464 SKTGEILKQQSR
+464 
-476 NIVVHKYDGLV
+476 GLV

-493 VTMVN
+493 VTIVN

-516 VKIYIDNKQMST
+516 VKIYIDNRQMST
-528 KITRQ
+528 TITRQ

-540 AIKGY
+540 AVKGY

-558 TVNVAN
+558 TVNVSN
-564 LSEGKHIIKVT
+564 LSEGKHTIKVT
-575 SFSNLGDI
+575 SFSNLGDT
-583 IASAEKTIQ
+583 IASSEKTIQ

-604 RWQGTIN
+604 KWQGTIN

-642 QFERNYSEAKKRNI
+642 QFERNYSEAKKRKI
-656 PFGTYLYSYATNVER
+656 PFGTYLYSYATSVEKAR
-671 AKTEANELV
+671 TEANELV
-680 SYLKKTGKT
+680 RYLKKTGKT
-689 FELPIFFDIEDK
+689 FELPIFFDIEDN
-701 TQTSLSKQ
+701 TQNSLSKQ

-715 KAFGEIIQNAGY
+715 KAFGEIVQNAGY

-757 YGANNGTVPASKYEF
+757 YGTNNGSVPASKYEF

-785 KIDGI
+785 RIDGI
-790 SGNVDFNISYKKY
+790 NGNVDFNISYKKY

>member
-1 MRKNLLKITIL
+1 MRKNILKITIL
-12 VIVIFLAIAN
+12 IIVILLATAN
-22 VTNIKA
+22 MTNIKA

-38 DTPTENQSMEKG
+38 DTPTQNQSMEKG
-50 KFEIQGWIMTEYAG
+50 KFEIQGWIMTEYSG

-78 TITRQVRPDVLNSIR
+78 TITRQVRPDVLSSIS
-93 GYGSIST
+93 GYGNIST
-100 NEKPG
+100 NGKPG
-105 FKAIIDLTNISNGS
+105 FKATIDLTNVSKGI

-127 KKDHASVLA
+127 KRDHASVLT
-136 EKNIIIRV
+136 EKDITIRV
-144 GIYDTIIWIDN
+144 GLYDTIIWIDN
-155 PNTLHKEY
+155 PNTSHKEY
-163 KNLNATGW
+163 KNLNVTGW

-184 IDNNKISEQIQR
+184 IDDNKISEQIKR
-196 IQRPDV
+196 VQRPDV
-202 LNAITGYGGKN
+202 LNAINGYGGRN
-213 TNITPG
+213 TNTTPG
-219 FNANINISNLKPGTH
+219 FNTNVNISNLKSGTH

-255 NIKSPETLLQ
+255 TIRNPETLLQ
-265 SDYPVI
+265 SDYPVN

-281 QGWTL
+281 QGWTM
-286 SEDSKNKVEVVLN
+286 SEDSKNKVEVILN

-314 NAIKGYGGSSTNSK
+314 NAIKGYGGSRTNSK
-328 PGYIVDID
+328 PGYTVDID
-336 TTGIKNGTYNVT
+336 TTGIKDGTHNIT

-359 SQETRKINIHK
+359 SQKTRKISIHK
-370 YDSILQFDTPVNNQK
+370 YI
-385 IKSNIEVQ
+385 
-393 GWTLTEDKNA
+393 
-403 KVEIIVGGKTYSP
+403 
-416 ERQVRA
+416 
-422 DVLKAITGYGGAA
+422 
-435 KNATPG
+435 
-441 YKTNIS
+441 
-447 TENLKD
+447 
-453 GNNTITVRVIS
+453 
-464 SKTGEILKQQSR
+464 
-476 NIVVHKYDGLV
+476 GLV

-516 VKIYIDNKQMST
+516 VKIYIDNRQMST
-528 KITRQ
+528 TITRQ

-540 AIKGY
+540 AVKGY

-558 TVNVAN
+558 PVNVSN
-564 LSEGKHIIKVT
+564 LSEGKHTIKVT
-575 SFSNLGDI
+575 SFSNLGDT
-583 IASAEKTIQ
+583 IASSEKTIQ

-604 RWQGTIN
+604 KWQGTIN

-642 QFERNYSEAKKRNI
+642 QFERNYSEAKKRKI
-656 PFGTYLYSYATNVER
+656 PFGTYLYSYATSVEKAR
-671 AKTEANELV
+671 TEANELV
-680 SYLKKTGKT
+680 RYLKKTGKT
-689 FELPIFFDIEDK
+689 FELPIFFDIEDN
-701 TQTSLSKQ
+701 TQNSLSKQ

-715 KAFGEIIQNAGY
+715 KAFGEIVQNAGY

-757 YGANNGTVPASKYEF
+757 YGTNNGSVPASKYEF

-785 KIDGI
+785 RIDGI
-790 SGNVDFNISYKKY
+790 NGNVDFNISYKKY

>member
-1 MRKNLLKITIL
+1 MRKNILKITIL
-12 VIVIFLAIAN
+12 IIVILLATAN
-22 VTNIKA
+22 MTNIKA

-38 DTPTENQSMEKG
+38 DTPTQNQSMEKG
-50 KFEIQGWIMTEYAG
+50 KFEIQGWIMTEYSG

-78 TITRQVRPDVLNSIR
+78 TITRQVRPDVLSSIS
-93 GYGSIST
+93 GYGNIST
-100 NEKPG
+100 NGKPG
-105 FKAIIDLTNISNGS
+105 FKATIDLTNVSKGI

-127 KKDHASVLA
+127 KRDHASVLT
-136 EKNIIIRV
+136 EKDITIRV
-144 GIYDTIIWIDN
+144 GLYDTIIWIDN
-155 PNTLHKEY
+155 PNTSHKEY
-163 KNLNATGW
+163 KNLNVTGW

-184 IDNNKISEQIQR
+184 IDDNKISEQIKR
-196 IQRPDV
+196 VQRPDV
-202 LNAITGYGGKN
+202 LNAINGYGGRN
-213 TNITPG
+213 TNTTPG
-219 FNANINISNLKPGTH
+219 FNTNVNISNLKSGTH

-255 NIKSPETLLQ
+255 TIRNPETLLQ
-265 SDYPVI
+265 SDYPVN

-281 QGWTL
+281 QGWTM
-286 SEDSKNKVEVVLN
+286 SEDSKNKVEVILN

-328 PGYIVDID
+328 PGYTVDID
-336 TTGIKNGTYNVT
+336 TTGIKDGTHNIT

-359 SQETRKINIHK
+359 SQKTRKISIHK
-370 YDSILQFDTPVNNQK
+370 YI
-385 IKSNIEVQ
+385 
-393 GWTLTEDKNA
+393 
-403 KVEIIVGGKTYSP
+403 
-416 ERQVRA
+416 
-422 DVLKAITGYGGAA
+422 
-435 KNATPG
+435 
-441 YKTNIS
+441 
-447 TENLKD
+447 
-453 GNNTITVRVIS
+453 
-464 SKTGEILKQQSR
+464 
-476 NIVVHKYDGLV
+476 GLV

-516 VKIYIDNKQMST
+516 VKIYIDNRQMST
-528 KITRQ
+528 TITRQ

-540 AIKGY
+540 AVKGY

-558 TVNVAN
+558 PVNVSN
-564 LSEGKHIIKVT
+564 LSEGKHTIKVT
-575 SFSNLGDI
+575 SFSNLGDT
-583 IASAEKTIQ
+583 IASSEKTIQ

-604 RWQGTIN
+604 KWQGTIN

-642 QFERNYSEAKKRNI
+642 QFERNYSEAKKRKI
-656 PFGTYLYSYATNVER
+656 PFGTYLYSYATSVEKAR
-671 AKTEANELV
+671 TEANELV
-680 SYLKKTGKT
+680 RYLKKTGKT
-689 FELPIFFDIEDK
+689 FELPIFFDIEDN
-701 TQTSLSKQ
+701 TQNSLSKQ

-715 KAFGEIIQNAGY
+715 KAFGEIVQNAGY

-757 YGANNGTVPASKYEF
+757 YGTNNGSVPASKYEF

-785 KIDGI
+785 RIDGI
-790 SGNVDFNISYKKY
+790 NGNVDFNISYKKY

>member
-1 MRKNLLKITIL
+1 MRKNILKITIL
-12 VIVIFLAIAN
+12 IIVILLATAN
-22 VTNIKA
+22 MTNIKA

-38 DTPTENQSMEKG
+38 DTPTQNQSMEKG

-78 TITRQVRPDVLNSIR
+78 TITRQVRPDVLSSIS
-93 GYGSIST
+93 GYGNIST
-100 NEKPG
+100 NGKPG
-105 FKAIIDLTNISNGS
+105 FKATIDLTNVSKGI

-127 KKDHASVLA
+127 KRDHASVLT
-136 EKNIIIRV
+136 EKDITIRV
-144 GIYDTIIWIDN
+144 GLYDTIIWIDN
-155 PNTLHKEY
+155 PNTSHKEY
-163 KNLNATGW
+163 KNLNVTGW

-184 IDNNKISEQIQR
+184 IDDNKISEQIKR
-196 IQRPDV
+196 VQRPDV
-202 LNAITGYGGKN
+202 LNAISGYGGRN
-213 TNITPG
+213 TNTTPG
-219 FNANINISNLKPGTH
+219 FNTNVNISNLKSGTH

-255 NIKSPETLLQ
+255 TIRNPETLLQ
-265 SDYPVI
+265 SDYPVN

-281 QGWTL
+281 QGWTM
-286 SEDSKNKVEVVLN
+286 SEDSKNKVEVILN

-328 PGYIVDID
+328 PGYTVDID
-336 TTGIKNGTYNVT
+336 TTGIKDGTHNIT

-359 SQETRKINIHK
+359 SQETRKISIHK
-370 YDSILQFDTPVNNQK
+370 YI
-385 IKSNIEVQ
+385 
-393 GWTLTEDKNA
+393 
-403 KVEIIVGGKTYSP
+403 
-416 ERQVRA
+416 
-422 DVLKAITGYGGAA
+422 
-435 KNATPG
+435 
-441 YKTNIS
+441 
-447 TENLKD
+447 
-453 GNNTITVRVIS
+453 
-464 SKTGEILKQQSR
+464 
-476 NIVVHKYDGLV
+476 GLV

-516 VKIYIDNKQMST
+516 VKIYIDNRQMST
-528 KITRQ
+528 TITRQ

-540 AIKGY
+540 AVKGY

-558 TVNVAN
+558 TVNVSN
-564 LSEGKHIIKVT
+564 LSEGKHTIKVT
-575 SFSNLGDI
+575 SFSNLGDT
-583 IASAEKTIQ
+583 IASSEKTIQ

-604 RWQGTIN
+604 KWQGTIN

-642 QFERNYSEAKKRNI
+642 QFERNYSEAKKRKI
-656 PFGTYLYSYATNVER
+656 PFGTYLYSYATSIEKAR
-671 AKTEANELV
+671 TEANELV

-689 FELPIFFDIEDK
+689 FELPIFFDIEDN
-701 TQTSLSKQ
+701 TQNSLSKQ

-715 KAFGEIIQNAGY
+715 KAFGEIVQNAGY

-757 YGANNGTVPASKYEF
+757 YGTNNGSVPASKYEF

-785 KIDGI
+785 RIDGI
-790 SGNVDFNISYKKY
+790 NGNVDFNISYKKY

>member
-1 MRKNLLKITIL
+1 MRKNILKITIL
-12 VIVIFLAIAN
+12 IIVILLATAN
-22 VTNIKA
+22 MTNIKA

-38 DTPTENQSMEKG
+38 DTPTQNQSMEKG

-78 TITRQVRPDVLNSIR
+78 TITRQVRPDVLSSIS
-93 GYGSIST
+93 GYGNIST
-100 NEKPG
+100 NGKPG
-105 FKAIIDLTNISNGS
+105 FKATIDLTNVSKGI

-127 KKDHASVLA
+127 KRDHASVLT
-136 EKNIIIRV
+136 EKDITIRV
-144 GIYDTIIWIDN
+144 GLYDTIIWIDN
-155 PNTLHKEY
+155 PNTSHKEY
-163 KNLNATGW
+163 KNLNVTGW

-184 IDNNKISEQIQR
+184 IDDNKISEQIKR
-196 IQRPDV
+196 VQRPDV
-202 LNAITGYGGKN
+202 LNAISGYGGRN
-213 TNITPG
+213 TNTTPG
-219 FNANINISNLKPGTH
+219 FNTNVNISNLKSGTH

-255 NIKSPETLLQ
+255 TIRNPETLLQ
-265 SDYPVI
+265 SDYPVN

-281 QGWTL
+281 QGWTM
-286 SEDSKNKVEVVLN
+286 SEDSKNKVEVILN

-328 PGYIVDID
+328 PGYTVDID
-336 TTGIKNGTYNVT
+336 TTGIKDGTHNIT

-359 SQETRKINIHK
+359 SQETRKISIHK
-370 YDSILQFDTPVNNQK
+370 YI
-385 IKSNIEVQ
+385 
-393 GWTLTEDKNA
+393 
-403 KVEIIVGGKTYSP
+403 
-416 ERQVRA
+416 
-422 DVLKAITGYGGAA
+422 
-435 KNATPG
+435 
-441 YKTNIS
+441 
-447 TENLKD
+447 
-453 GNNTITVRVIS
+453 
-464 SKTGEILKQQSR
+464 
-476 NIVVHKYDGLV
+476 GLV

-516 VKIYIDNKQMST
+516 VKIYIDNRQMST
-528 KITRQ
+528 TITRQ

-540 AIKGY
+540 AVKGY

-558 TVNVAN
+558 TVNVSN
-564 LSEGKHIIKVT
+564 MSEGKHTIKVT
-575 SFSNLGDI
+575 SFSNLGDT
-583 IASAEKTIQ
+583 IASSEKTIQ

-604 RWQGTIN
+604 KWQGTIN

-642 QFERNYSEAKKRNI
+642 QFERNYSEAKKRKI
-656 PFGTYLYSYATNVER
+656 PFGTYLYSYATSVEKAR
-671 AKTEANELV
+671 TEANELV

-689 FELPIFFDIEDK
+689 FELPIFFDIEDN
-701 TQTSLSKQ
+701 TQNSLSKQ

-715 KAFGEIIQNAGY
+715 KAFGEIVQNAGY

-757 YGANNGTVPASKYEF
+757 YGTNNGSVPASKYEF

-785 KIDGI
+785 RIDGI
-790 SGNVDFNISYKKY
+790 NGNVDFNISYKKY

>member
-1 MRKNLLKITIL
+1 VHTKFLGRNEDKNMRKNILKITIL
-12 VIVIFLAIAN
+12 IIVILLATAN
-22 VTNIKA
+22 MTNIKA

-38 DTPTENQSMEKG
+38 DTPTQNQSMEKG

-78 TITRQVRPDVLNSIR
+78 TITRQVRPDVLSSIS
-93 GYGSIST
+93 GYGNIST
-100 NEKPG
+100 NGKPG
-105 FKAIIDLTNISNGS
+105 FKATIDLTNVSKGI

-127 KKDHASVLA
+127 KRDHASVLT
-136 EKNIIIRV
+136 EKDITIRV
-144 GIYDTIIWIDN
+144 GLYDTIIWIDN
-155 PNTLHKEY
+155 PNTSHKEY
-163 KNLNATGW
+163 KNLNVTGW

-184 IDNNKISEQIQR
+184 IDDNKISEQIKR
-196 IQRPDV
+196 VQRPDV
-202 LNAITGYGGKN
+202 LNAISGYGGRN
-213 TNITPG
+213 TNTTPG
-219 FNANINISNLKPGTH
+219 FNTNVNISNLKSGTH

-255 NIKSPETLLQ
+255 TIRNPETLLQ
-265 SDYPVI
+265 SDYPVN

-281 QGWTL
+281 QGWTM
-286 SEDSKNKVEVVLN
+286 SEDSKNKVEVILN

-328 PGYIVDID
+328 PGYTVDID
-336 TTGIKNGTYNVT
+336 TTGIKDGTHNIT

-359 SQETRKINIHK
+359 SQKTRKISIHK
-370 YDSILQFDTPVNNQK
+370 YI
-385 IKSNIEVQ
+385 
-393 GWTLTEDKNA
+393 
-403 KVEIIVGGKTYSP
+403 
-416 ERQVRA
+416 
-422 DVLKAITGYGGAA
+422 
-435 KNATPG
+435 
-441 YKTNIS
+441 
-447 TENLKD
+447 
-453 GNNTITVRVIS
+453 
-464 SKTGEILKQQSR
+464 
-476 NIVVHKYDGLV
+476 GLV

-516 VKIYIDNKQMST
+516 VKIYIDNRQMST
-528 KITRQ
+528 TITRQ

-540 AIKGY
+540 AVKGY

-558 TVNVAN
+558 TVNVSN
-564 LSEGKHIIKVT
+564 LSEGKHTIKVT
-575 SFSNLGDI
+575 SFSNLGDT
-583 IASAEKTIQ
+583 IASSEKTIQ

-604 RWQGTIN
+604 KWQGTIN

-642 QFERNYSEAKKRNI
+642 QFERNYSEAKKRKI
-656 PFGTYLYSYATNVER
+656 PFGTYLYSYATSVEKAR
-671 AKTEANELV
+671 TEANELV

-689 FELPIFFDIEDK
+689 FELPIFFDIEDN
-701 TQTSLSKQ
+701 TQNSLSKQ

-715 KAFGEIIQNAGY
+715 KAFGEIVQNAGY

-757 YGANNGTVPASKYEF
+757 YGTNNGSVPASKYEF

-785 KIDGI
+785 RIDGI
-790 SGNVDFNISYKKY
+790 NGNVDFNISYKKY

>member
-1 MRKNLLKITIL
+1 MRKNILKITIL
-12 VIVIFLAIAN
+12 IIVILLATAN
-22 VTNIKA
+22 MTNIKA

-38 DTPTENQSMEKG
+38 DTPTQNQSMEKG
-50 KFEIQGWIMTEYAG
+50 KFEIQGWIMTEYSG

-78 TITRQVRPDVLNSIR
+78 TITRQVRPDVLSSIS
-93 GYGSIST
+93 GYGNIST
-100 NEKPG
+100 NGKPG
-105 FKAIIDLTNISNGS
+105 FKATIDLTNVSKGI

-127 KKDHASVLA
+127 KRDHASILT
-136 EKNIIIRV
+136 EKDITIRV
-144 GIYDTIIWIDN
+144 GLYDTIIWIDN
-155 PNTLHKEY
+155 PNTSHKEY
-163 KNLNATGW
+163 KNLNVTGW

-184 IDNNKISEQIQR
+184 IDNNKISEQIKR
-196 IQRPDV
+196 VQRPDV
-202 LNAITGYGGKN
+202 LNAINGYGGKN
-213 TNITPG
+213 TNTTPG
-219 FNANINISNLKPGTH
+219 FNTNVNISNLKSGTH

-255 NIKSPETLLQ
+255 TIRNPETLLQ
-265 SDYPVI
+265 SDYPVN

-281 QGWTL
+281 QGWTM
-286 SEDSKNKVEVVLN
+286 SEDSKNKVEVILN

-328 PGYIVDID
+328 PGYTVDID
-336 TTGIKNGTYNVT
+336 TTGIKDGTHNIT

-359 SQETRKINIHK
+359 SQKTRKISIHK
-370 YDSILQFDTPVNNQK
+370 YI
-385 IKSNIEVQ
+385 
-393 GWTLTEDKNA
+393 
-403 KVEIIVGGKTYSP
+403 
-416 ERQVRA
+416 
-422 DVLKAITGYGGAA
+422 
-435 KNATPG
+435 
-441 YKTNIS
+441 
-447 TENLKD
+447 
-453 GNNTITVRVIS
+453 
-464 SKTGEILKQQSR
+464 
-476 NIVVHKYDGLV
+476 GLV

-516 VKIYIDNKQMST
+516 VKIYIDNRQMST
-528 KITRQ
+528 TITRQ
-533 ERQDVLN
+533 ERPDVLN
-540 AIKGY
+540 AVKGY

-558 TVNVAN
+558 TVNVSN
-564 LSEGKHIIKVT
+564 LSEGKHTIKVT
-575 SFSNLGDI
+575 SFSNLGDT
-583 IASAEKTIQ
+583 IASSEKTIQ

-604 RWQGTIN
+604 KWQGTIN

-642 QFERNYSEAKKRNI
+642 QFERNYSEAKKRKI
-656 PFGTYLYSYATNVER
+656 PFGTYLYSYATSVEKAR
-671 AKTEANELV
+671 TEANELV
-680 SYLKKTGKT
+680 RYLKKTGKT
-689 FELPIFFDIEDK
+689 FELPIFFDIEDN
-701 TQTSLSKQ
+701 TQNSLSKQ

-715 KAFGEIIQNAGY
+715 KAFGEIVQNAGY

-757 YGANNGTVPASKYEF
+757 YGTNNGSVPASKYEF

-785 KIDGI
+785 RIDGI
-790 SGNVDFNISYKKY
+790 NGNVDFNISYKKY

>member
-1 MRKNLLKITIL
+1 MRKNILKITIL
-12 VIVIFLAIAN
+12 IIVILLATAN
-22 VTNIKA
+22 MTNIKA

-38 DTPTENQSMEKG
+38 DTPTQNQSMEKG
-50 KFEIQGWIMTEYAG
+50 KFEIQGWIMTEYSG

-78 TITRQVRPDVLNSIR
+78 TITRQVRPDVLSSIS
-93 GYGSIST
+93 GYGNIST
-100 NEKPG
+100 NGKPG
-105 FKAIIDLTNISNGS
+105 FKATIDLTNVSKDI

-127 KKDHASVLA
+127 KRDHASVLT
-136 EKNIIIRV
+136 EKDITIRV
-144 GIYDTIIWIDN
+144 GLYDTIIWIDN
-155 PNTLHKEY
+155 PNTSHKEY
-163 KNLNATGW
+163 KNLNVTGW

-184 IDNNKISEQIQR
+184 IDDNKISEQIKR
-196 IQRPDV
+196 VQRPDV
-202 LNAITGYGGKN
+202 LNAINGYGGRN
-213 TNITPG
+213 TNTTPG
-219 FNANINISNLKPGTH
+219 FNTNVNISNLKSGTH

-255 NIKSPETLLQ
+255 TIRNPETLLQ
-265 SDYPVI
+265 SDYPVN

-281 QGWTL
+281 QGWTM
-286 SEDSKNKVEVVLN
+286 SEDSKNKVEVILN

-328 PGYIVDID
+328 PGYTVDID
-336 TTGIKNGTYNVT
+336 TTGIKDGTHNIT

-359 SQETRKINIHK
+359 SQKTRKISIHK
-370 YDSILQFDTPVNNQK
+370 YI
-385 IKSNIEVQ
+385 
-393 GWTLTEDKNA
+393 
-403 KVEIIVGGKTYSP
+403 
-416 ERQVRA
+416 
-422 DVLKAITGYGGAA
+422 
-435 KNATPG
+435 
-441 YKTNIS
+441 
-447 TENLKD
+447 
-453 GNNTITVRVIS
+453 
-464 SKTGEILKQQSR
+464 
-476 NIVVHKYDGLV
+476 GLV

-516 VKIYIDNKQMST
+516 VKIYIDNRQMST
-528 KITRQ
+528 TITRQ

-540 AIKGY
+540 AVKGY

-558 TVNVAN
+558 TVNVSN
-564 LSEGKHIIKVT
+564 LSEGKHTIKVT
-575 SFSNLGDI
+575 SFSNLGDT
-583 IASAEKTIQ
+583 IASSEKTIQ

-604 RWQGTIN
+604 KWQGTIN

-642 QFERNYSEAKKRNI
+642 QFERNYSEAKKRKI
-656 PFGTYLYSYATNVER
+656 PFGTYLYSYATSVEKAR
-671 AKTEANELV
+671 TEANELV
-680 SYLKKTGKT
+680 RYLKKTGKT
-689 FELPIFFDIEDK
+689 FELPIFFDIEDN
-701 TQTSLSKQ
+701 TQNSLSKQ

-715 KAFGEIIQNAGY
+715 KAFGEIVQNAGY

-757 YGANNGTVPASKYEF
+757 YGTNNGSVPASKYEF

-785 KIDGI
+785 RIDGI
-790 SGNVDFNISYKKY
+790 NGNVDFNISYKKY

>member
-1 MRKNLLKITIL
+1 MRKNILKITIL
-12 VIVIFLAIAN
+12 IIVILLATAN
-22 VTNIKA
+22 MTNIKA

-38 DTPTENQSMEKG
+38 DTPTQNQSMEKG

-78 TITRQVRPDVLNSIR
+78 TITRQVRPDVLSSIS
-93 GYGSIST
+93 GYGNIST
-100 NEKPG
+100 NGKPG
-105 FKAIIDLTNISNGS
+105 FKATIDLTNVSKGI

-127 KKDHASVLA
+127 KRDHASVLT
-136 EKNIIIRV
+136 EKDITIRV
-144 GIYDTIIWIDN
+144 GLYDTIIWIDN
-155 PNTLHKEY
+155 PNTSHKEY
-163 KNLNATGW
+163 KNLNVTGW

-184 IDNNKISEQIQR
+184 IDDNKISEQIKR
-196 IQRPDV
+196 VQRPDV
-202 LNAITGYGGKN
+202 LNAISGYGGRN
-213 TNITPG
+213 TNTTPG
-219 FNANINISNLKPGTH
+219 FNTNVNISNLKSGTH

-255 NIKSPETLLQ
+255 TIRNPETLLQ
-265 SDYPVI
+265 SDYPVN

-281 QGWTL
+281 QGWTM
-286 SEDSKNKVEVVLN
+286 SEDSKNKVEVILN

-328 PGYIVDID
+328 PGYTVDID
-336 TTGIKNGTYNVT
+336 TTGIKDGTHNIT

-370 YDSILQFDTPVNNQK
+370 YI
-385 IKSNIEVQ
+385 
-393 GWTLTEDKNA
+393 
-403 KVEIIVGGKTYSP
+403 
-416 ERQVRA
+416 
-422 DVLKAITGYGGAA
+422 
-435 KNATPG
+435 
-441 YKTNIS
+441 
-447 TENLKD
+447 
-453 GNNTITVRVIS
+453 
-464 SKTGEILKQQSR
+464 
-476 NIVVHKYDGLV
+476 GLV

-516 VKIYIDNKQMST
+516 VKIYIDNRQMST
-528 KITRQ
+528 TITRQ

-540 AIKGY
+540 AVKGY

-558 TVNVAN
+558 TVNVSN
-564 LSEGKHIIKVT
+564 LSEGKHTIKVT
-575 SFSNLGDI
+575 SFSNLGDT
-583 IASAEKTIQ
+583 IASSEKTIQ

-604 RWQGTIN
+604 KWQGTIN

-642 QFERNYSEAKKRNI
+642 QFERNYSEAKKRKI
-656 PFGTYLYSYATNVER
+656 PFGTYLYSYATSVEKAR
-671 AKTEANELV
+671 TEANELV
-680 SYLKKTGKT
+680 RYLKKTGKT
-689 FELPIFFDIEDK
+689 FELPIFFDIEDN
-701 TQTSLSKQ
+701 TQNSLSKQ

-715 KAFGEIIQNAGY
+715 KAFGEIVQNAGY

-757 YGANNGTVPASKYEF
+757 YGTNNGSVPASKYEF

-785 KIDGI
+785 RIDGI
-790 SGNVDFNISYKKY
+790 NGNVDFNISYKKY

>member
-1 MRKNLLKITIL
+1 MRKNILKITIL
-12 VIVIFLAIAN
+12 IIVILLATAN
-22 VTNIKA
+22 MTNIKA

-38 DTPTENQSMEKG
+38 DTPTQNQSMEKG

-78 TITRQVRPDVLNSIR
+78 TITRQVRPDVLSSIS
-93 GYGSIST
+93 GYGNIST
-100 NEKPG
+100 NGKPG
-105 FKAIIDLTNISNGS
+105 FKATIDLTNVSKGI

-127 KKDHASVLA
+127 KRDHASVLT
-136 EKNIIIRV
+136 EKDITIRV
-144 GIYDTIIWIDN
+144 GLYDTIIWIDN
-155 PNTLHKEY
+155 PNTSHKEY
-163 KNLNATGW
+163 KNLNVTGW

-184 IDNNKISEQIQR
+184 IDDNKISEQIKR
-196 IQRPDV
+196 VQRPDV
-202 LNAITGYGGKN
+202 LNAISGYGGRN
-213 TNITPG
+213 TNTTPG
-219 FNANINISNLKPGTH
+219 FNTNVNISNLKSGTH

-255 NIKSPETLLQ
+255 TIRNPETLLQ
-265 SDYPVI
+265 SDYPVN

-281 QGWTL
+281 QGWTM
-286 SEDSKNKVEVVLN
+286 SEDSKNKVEVILN

-328 PGYIVDID
+328 PGYTVDID
-336 TTGIKNGTYNVT
+336 TTGIKDGTHNIT

-359 SQETRKINIHK
+359 SQKTRKISIHK
-370 YDSILQFDTPVNNQK
+370 YI
-385 IKSNIEVQ
+385 
-393 GWTLTEDKNA
+393 
-403 KVEIIVGGKTYSP
+403 
-416 ERQVRA
+416 
-422 DVLKAITGYGGAA
+422 
-435 KNATPG
+435 
-441 YKTNIS
+441 
-447 TENLKD
+447 
-453 GNNTITVRVIS
+453 
-464 SKTGEILKQQSR
+464 
-476 NIVVHKYDGLV
+476 GLV

-516 VKIYIDNKQMST
+516 VKIYIDNRQMST
-528 KITRQ
+528 TITRQ

-540 AIKGY
+540 AVKGY

-558 TVNVAN
+558 TVNVSN
-564 LSEGKHIIKVT
+564 LSEGKHTIKVT
-575 SFSNLGDI
+575 SFSNLGDT
-583 IASAEKTIQ
+583 IASSEKTIQ

-604 RWQGTIN
+604 KWQGTIN

-642 QFERNYSEAKKRNI
+642 QFERNYSEAKKRKI
-656 PFGTYLYSYATNVER
+656 PFGTYLYSYATSVEKAR
-671 AKTEANELV
+671 TEANELV
-680 SYLKKTGKT
+680 RYLKKTGKT
-689 FELPIFFDIEDK
+689 FELPIFFDIEDN
-701 TQTSLSKQ
+701 TQNSLSKQ

-715 KAFGEIIQNAGY
+715 KAFGEIVQNAGY

-757 YGANNGTVPASKYEF
+757 YGTNNGSVPASKYEF

-785 KIDGI
+785 RIDGI
-790 SGNVDFNISYKKY
+790 NGNVDFNISYKKY

>member
-1 MRKNLLKITIL
+1 MRKNILKITIL
-12 VIVIFLAIAN
+12 IIVILLATAN
-22 VTNIKA
+22 MTNIKA

-38 DTPTENQSMEKG
+38 DTPTQNQSMEKG

-78 TITRQVRPDVLNSIR
+78 TITRQVRPDVLSSIS
-93 GYGSIST
+93 GYGNIST
-100 NEKPG
+100 NGKPG
-105 FKAIIDLTNISNGS
+105 FKATIDLTNVSKGI

-127 KKDHASVLA
+127 KRDHASVLT
-136 EKNIIIRV
+136 EKDITIRV
-144 GIYDTIIWIDN
+144 GLYDTIIWIDN
-155 PNTLHKEY
+155 PNTSHKEY
-163 KNLNATGW
+163 KNLNVTGW

-184 IDNNKISEQIQR
+184 IDDNKISEQIKR
-196 IQRPDV
+196 VQRPDV
-202 LNAITGYGGKN
+202 LNAISGYGGRN
-213 TNITPG
+213 TNTTPG
-219 FNANINISNLKPGTH
+219 FNTNVNISNLKSGTH

-255 NIKSPETLLQ
+255 TIRNPETLLQ
-265 SDYPVI
+265 SDYPVN

-276 TSLHV
+276 TLLHV
-281 QGWTL
+281 QGWTM
-286 SEDSKNKVEVVLN
+286 SEDSKNKVEVILN

-328 PGYIVDID
+328 PGYTVDID
-336 TTGIKNGTYNVT
+336 TTGIKDGTHNIT

-359 SQETRKINIHK
+359 SQKTRKISIHK
-370 YDSILQFDTPVNNQK
+370 YI
-385 IKSNIEVQ
+385 
-393 GWTLTEDKNA
+393 
-403 KVEIIVGGKTYSP
+403 
-416 ERQVRA
+416 
-422 DVLKAITGYGGAA
+422 
-435 KNATPG
+435 
-441 YKTNIS
+441 
-447 TENLKD
+447 
-453 GNNTITVRVIS
+453 
-464 SKTGEILKQQSR
+464 
-476 NIVVHKYDGLV
+476 GLV

-516 VKIYIDNKQMST
+516 VKIYIDNRQMST
-528 KITRQ
+528 TITRQ

-540 AIKGY
+540 AVKGY

-558 TVNVAN
+558 TVNVSN
-564 LSEGKHIIKVT
+564 LSEGKHTIKVT
-575 SFSNLGDI
+575 SFSNLGDT
-583 IASAEKTIQ
+583 IASSEKTIQ

-604 RWQGTIN
+604 KWQGTIN

-642 QFERNYSEAKKRNI
+642 QFERNYSEAKKRKI
-656 PFGTYLYSYATNVER
+656 PFGTYLYSYATSVEKAR
-671 AKTEANELV
+671 TEANELV
-680 SYLKKTGKT
+680 RYLKKTGKT
-689 FELPIFFDIEDK
+689 FELPIFFDIEDN
-701 TQTSLSKQ
+701 TQNSLSKQ

-715 KAFGEIIQNAGY
+715 KAFGEIVQNAGY

-757 YGANNGTVPASKYEF
+757 YGTNNGSVPASKYEF

-785 KIDGI
+785 RIDGI
-790 SGNVDFNISYKKY
+790 NGNVDFNISYKKY

>member
-1 MRKNLLKITIL
+1 MRKNILKITIL
-12 VIVIFLAIAN
+12 IIVILLATAN
-22 VTNIKA
+22 MTNIKA

-38 DTPTENQSMEKG
+38 DTPTQNQSMEKG
-50 KFEIQGWIMTEYAG
+50 KFEIQGWIMTEYSG

-78 TITRQVRPDVLNSIR
+78 TITRQVRPDVLSSIS
-93 GYGSIST
+93 GYGNIST
-100 NEKPG
+100 NGKPG
-105 FKAIIDLTNISNGS
+105 FKATIDLTNVSKGI

-127 KKDHASVLA
+127 KRDHASVLT
-136 EKNIIIRV
+136 EKDITIRV
-144 GIYDTIIWIDN
+144 GLYDTIIWIDN
-155 PNTLHKEY
+155 PNTSHKEY
-163 KNLNATGW
+163 KNLNVTGW

-184 IDNNKISEQIQR
+184 IDDNKISEQIKR
-196 IQRPDV
+196 VQRPDV
-202 LNAITGYGGKN
+202 LNAISGYGGRNKN
-213 TNITPG
+213 TTPG
-219 FNANINISNLKPGTH
+219 FNTNVNISNLKSGTH

-255 NIKSPETLLQ
+255 TIRNPETLLQ
-265 SDYPVI
+265 SDYPVN

-281 QGWTL
+281 QGWTM
-286 SEDSKNKVEVVLN
+286 SEDSKNKVEVILN

-328 PGYIVDID
+328 PGYTVDID
-336 TTGIKNGTYNVT
+336 TTGIKDGTHNIT

-359 SQETRKINIHK
+359 NQETRKISIHK
-370 YDSILQFDTPVNNQK
+370 YI
-385 IKSNIEVQ
+385 
-393 GWTLTEDKNA
+393 
-403 KVEIIVGGKTYSP
+403 
-416 ERQVRA
+416 
-422 DVLKAITGYGGAA
+422 
-435 KNATPG
+435 
-441 YKTNIS
+441 
-447 TENLKD
+447 
-453 GNNTITVRVIS
+453 
-464 SKTGEILKQQSR
+464 
-476 NIVVHKYDGLV
+476 GLV

-516 VKIYIDNKQMST
+516 VKIYIDNRQMST
-528 KITRQ
+528 TITRQ
-533 ERQDVLN
+533 ERKDVLN
-540 AIKGY
+540 AVKGY

-558 TVNVAN
+558 TVNVSN
-564 LSEGKHIIKVT
+564 LSEGKHTIKVT
-575 SFSNLGDI
+575 SFSNLGDT
-583 IASAEKTIQ
+583 IASSEKTIQ

-604 RWQGTIN
+604 KWQGTIN

-642 QFERNYSEAKKRNI
+642 QFERNYSEAKKRKI
-656 PFGTYLYSYATNVER
+656 PFGTYLYSYATSVEKAR
-671 AKTEANELV
+671 TEANELV
-680 SYLKKTGKT
+680 RYLKKTGKT
-689 FELPIFFDIEDK
+689 FELPIFFDIEDN
-701 TQTSLSKQ
+701 TQNSLSKQ

-715 KAFGEIIQNAGY
+715 KAFGEIVQNAGY

-757 YGANNGTVPASKYEF
+757 YGTNNGSVPASKYEF

-785 KIDGI
+785 RIDGI
-790 SGNVDFNISYKKY
+790 NGNVDFNISYKKY

>member
-1 MRKNLLKITIL
+1 MRKNILKITIL
-12 VIVIFLAIAN
+12 IIVILLATAN
-22 VTNIKA
+22 MTNIKA

-38 DTPTENQSMEKG
+38 DTPTQNQSMEKG

-78 TITRQVRPDVLNSIR
+78 TITRQVRPDVLSSIS
-93 GYGSIST
+93 GYGNIST
-100 NEKPG
+100 NGKPG
-105 FKAIIDLTNISNGS
+105 FKATIDLTNVSKGI

-127 KKDHASVLA
+127 KRDHASVLT
-136 EKNIIIRV
+136 EKDITIRV
-144 GIYDTIIWIDN
+144 GLYDTIIWIDN
-155 PNTLHKEY
+155 PNTSHKEY
-163 KNLNATGW
+163 KNLNVTGW

-184 IDNNKISEQIQR
+184 IDDNKISEQIKR
-196 IQRPDV
+196 VQRPDV
-202 LNAITGYGGKN
+202 LNAINGYGGRN
-213 TNITPG
+213 TNTTPG
-219 FNANINISNLKPGTH
+219 FNTNVNISNLKSGTH

-255 NIKSPETLLQ
+255 TIRNPETLLQ
-265 SDYPVI
+265 SDYPVN

-281 QGWTL
+281 QGWTM
-286 SEDSKNKVEVVLN
+286 SEDSKNKVEVILN

-328 PGYIVDID
+328 PGYTVDID
-336 TTGIKNGTYNVT
+336 TTGIKDGTHNIT

-359 SQETRKINIHK
+359 SQKTRKISIHK
-370 YDSILQFDTPVNNQK
+370 YI
-385 IKSNIEVQ
+385 
-393 GWTLTEDKNA
+393 
-403 KVEIIVGGKTYSP
+403 
-416 ERQVRA
+416 
-422 DVLKAITGYGGAA
+422 
-435 KNATPG
+435 
-441 YKTNIS
+441 
-447 TENLKD
+447 
-453 GNNTITVRVIS
+453 
-464 SKTGEILKQQSR
+464 
-476 NIVVHKYDGLV
+476 GLV

-516 VKIYIDNKQMST
+516 VKIYIDNRQMST
-528 KITRQ
+528 TITRQ
-533 ERQDVLN
+533 ERPDVLN
-540 AIKGY
+540 AVKGY

-558 TVNVAN
+558 TVNVSN
-564 LSEGKHIIKVT
+564 LSEGKHTIKVT
-575 SFSNLGDI
+575 SFSNLGDT
-583 IASAEKTIQ
+583 IASSEKTIQ

-604 RWQGTIN
+604 KWQGTIN

-642 QFERNYSEAKKRNI
+642 QFERNYSEAKKRKI
-656 PFGTYLYSYATNVER
+656 PFGTYLYSYATSVEKAR
-671 AKTEANELV
+671 TEANELV
-680 SYLKKTGKT
+680 RYLKKTGKT
-689 FELPIFFDIEDK
+689 FELPIFFDIEDN
-701 TQTSLSKQ
+701 TQNSLSKQ

-715 KAFGEIIQNAGY
+715 KAFGEIVQNAGY

-757 YGANNGTVPASKYEF
+757 YGTNNGSVPASKYEF

-785 KIDGI
+785 RIDGI
-790 SGNVDFNISYKKY
+790 NGNVDFNISYKKY

>member
-1 MRKNLLKITIL
+1 MRKNILKITIL
-12 VIVIFLAIAN
+12 IIVILLATAN
-22 VTNIKA
+22 MTNIKA

-38 DTPTENQSMEKG
+38 DTPTQNQSMEKG

-78 TITRQVRPDVLNSIR
+78 TITRQVRPDVLSSIS
-93 GYGSIST
+93 GYGNIST
-100 NEKPG
+100 NGKPG
-105 FKAIIDLTNISNGS
+105 FKATIDLTNVSKGI

-127 KKDHASVLA
+127 KRDHASVLT
-136 EKNIIIRV
+136 EKDITIRV
-144 GIYDTIIWIDN
+144 GLYDTIIWIDN
-155 PNTLHKEY
+155 PNTSHKEY
-163 KNLNATGW
+163 KNLNVTGW

-184 IDNNKISEQIQR
+184 IDDNKISEQIKR
-196 IQRPDV
+196 VQRPDV
-202 LNAITGYGGKN
+202 LNAISGYGGRN
-213 TNITPG
+213 TNTTPG
-219 FNANINISNLKPGTH
+219 FNTNVNISNLKSGTH

-255 NIKSPETLLQ
+255 TIRNPETLLQ
-265 SDYPVI
+265 SDYPVN

-281 QGWTL
+281 QGWTM
-286 SEDSKNKVEVVLN
+286 SEDSKNKVEVILN

-328 PGYIVDID
+328 PGYTVDID
-336 TTGIKNGTYNVT
+336 TTGIKDGTHNIT

-359 SQETRKINIHK
+359 SQKTRKINIHK
-370 YDSILQFDTPVNNQK
+370 YI
-385 IKSNIEVQ
+385 
-393 GWTLTEDKNA
+393 
-403 KVEIIVGGKTYSP
+403 
-416 ERQVRA
+416 
-422 DVLKAITGYGGAA
+422 
-435 KNATPG
+435 
-441 YKTNIS
+441 
-447 TENLKD
+447 
-453 GNNTITVRVIS
+453 
-464 SKTGEILKQQSR
+464 
-476 NIVVHKYDGLV
+476 GLV

-516 VKIYIDNKQMST
+516 VKIYIDNRQMST
-528 KITRQ
+528 TITRQ

-540 AIKGY
+540 AVKGY

-558 TVNVAN
+558 TVNVSN
-564 LSEGKHIIKVT
+564 LSEGKHTIKVT
-575 SFSNLGDI
+575 SFSNLGDT
-583 IASAEKTIQ
+583 IASSEKTIQ

-604 RWQGTIN
+604 KWQGTIN

-642 QFERNYSEAKKRNI
+642 QFERNYSEAKKRKI
-656 PFGTYLYSYATNVER
+656 PFGTYLYSYATSVEKAR
-671 AKTEANELV
+671 TEANELV
-680 SYLKKTGKT
+680 RYLKKTGKT
-689 FELPIFFDIEDK
+689 FELPIFFDIEDN
-701 TQTSLSKQ
+701 TQNSLSKQ

-715 KAFGEIIQNAGY
+715 KAFGEIVQNAGY

-757 YGANNGTVPASKYEF
+757 YGTNNGSVPASKYEF

-785 KIDGI
+785 RIDGI
-790 SGNVDFNISYKKY
+790 NGNVDFNISYKKY

>member
-1 MRKNLLKITIL
+1 MRKNILKITIL
-12 VIVIFLAIAN
+12 IIVILLATAN
-22 VTNIKA
+22 MTNIKA

-38 DTPTENQSMEKG
+38 DTPTQNQSMEKG

-78 TITRQVRPDVLNSIR
+78 TITRQVRPDVLSSIS
-93 GYGSIST
+93 GYGNIST
-100 NEKPG
+100 NGKPG
-105 FKAIIDLTNISNGS
+105 FKATIDLTNVSKGI

-127 KKDHASVLA
+127 KRDHASVLT
-136 EKNIIIRV
+136 EKDITIRV
-144 GIYDTIIWIDN
+144 GLYDTIIWIDN
-155 PNTLHKEY
+155 PNTSHKEY
-163 KNLNATGW
+163 KNLNVTGW

-184 IDNNKISEQIQR
+184 IDDNKISEQIKR
-196 IQRPDV
+196 VQRPDV
-202 LNAITGYGGKN
+202 LNAINGYGGKN
-213 TNITPG
+213 TNTTPG
-219 FNANINISNLKPGTH
+219 FNTNVNISNLKSGTH

-255 NIKSPETLLQ
+255 TIRNPETLLQ
-265 SDYPVI
+265 SDYPVN

-281 QGWTL
+281 QGWTM
-286 SEDSKNKVEVVLN
+286 SEDSKNKVEVILN

-328 PGYIVDID
+328 PGYTVDID
-336 TTGIKNGTYNVT
+336 TTGIKDGTHNIT

-359 SQETRKINIHK
+359 SQETRKISIHK
-370 YDSILQFDTPVNNQK
+370 YI
-385 IKSNIEVQ
+385 
-393 GWTLTEDKNA
+393 
-403 KVEIIVGGKTYSP
+403 
-416 ERQVRA
+416 
-422 DVLKAITGYGGAA
+422 
-435 KNATPG
+435 
-441 YKTNIS
+441 
-447 TENLKD
+447 
-453 GNNTITVRVIS
+453 
-464 SKTGEILKQQSR
+464 
-476 NIVVHKYDGLV
+476 GLV

-516 VKIYIDNKQMST
+516 VKIYIDNRQMST
-528 KITRQ
+528 TITRQ
-533 ERQDVLN
+533 ERPDVLN
-540 AIKGY
+540 AVKGY

-558 TVNVAN
+558 TVNVSN
-564 LSEGKHIIKVT
+564 LSEGKHTIKVT
-575 SFSNLGDI
+575 SFSNLGDT
-583 IASAEKTIQ
+583 IASSEKTIQ

-604 RWQGTIN
+604 KWQGTIN

-642 QFERNYSEAKKRNI
+642 QFERNYSEAKKRKI
-656 PFGTYLYSYATNVER
+656 PFGTYLYSYATSVEKAR
-671 AKTEANELV
+671 TEANELV
-680 SYLKKTGKT
+680 RYLKKTGKT
-689 FELPIFFDIEDK
+689 FELPIFFDIEDN
-701 TQTSLSKQ
+701 TQNSLSKQ

-715 KAFGEIIQNAGY
+715 KAFGEIVQNAGY

-757 YGANNGTVPASKYEF
+757 YGTNNGSVPASKYEF

-785 KIDGI
+785 RIDGI
-790 SGNVDFNISYKKY
+790 NGNVDFNISYKKY

>member
-1 MRKNLLKITIL
+1 MHTKSLGINENKNMRKNILKITIII
-12 VIVIFLAIAN
+12 IVILLATAN
-22 VTNIKA
+22 MTNIKA

-38 DTPTENQSMEKG
+38 DTPTQNQSMEKG

-78 TITRQVRPDVLNSIR
+78 TITRQVRPDVLSSIS
-93 GYGSIST
+93 GYGNIST
-100 NEKPG
+100 NGKPG
-105 FKAIIDLTNISNGS
+105 FKATIDLTNVSKGI

-127 KKDHASVLA
+127 KRDHASVLT
-136 EKNIIIRV
+136 EKDITIRV
-144 GIYDTIIWIDN
+144 GLYDTIIWIDN
-155 PNTLHKEY
+155 PNTSHKEY
-163 KNLNATGW
+163 KNLNVTGW

-184 IDNNKISEQIQR
+184 IDDNKISEQIKR
-196 IQRPDV
+196 VQRPDV
-202 LNAITGYGGKN
+202 LNAISGYGGRN
-213 TNITPG
+213 TNTTPG
-219 FNANINISNLKPGTH
+219 FNTNVNISNLKSGTH

-255 NIKSPETLLQ
+255 TIRNPETLLQ
-265 SDYPVI
+265 SDYPVN

-281 QGWTL
+281 QGWTM
-286 SEDSKNKVEVVLN
+286 SEDSKNKVEVILN

-328 PGYIVDID
+328 PGYTVDID
-336 TTGIKNGTYNVT
+336 ITGIKDGTHNIT

-359 SQETRKINIHK
+359 SQETRKISIHK
-370 YDSILQFDTPVNNQK
+370 YI
-385 IKSNIEVQ
+385 
-393 GWTLTEDKNA
+393 
-403 KVEIIVGGKTYSP
+403 
-416 ERQVRA
+416 
-422 DVLKAITGYGGAA
+422 
-435 KNATPG
+435 
-441 YKTNIS
+441 
-447 TENLKD
+447 
-453 GNNTITVRVIS
+453 
-464 SKTGEILKQQSR
+464 
-476 NIVVHKYDGLV
+476 GLV
-487 NIDEPM
+487 NIDEPI

-516 VKIYIDNKQMST
+516 VKIYIDNRQMST
-528 KITRQ
+528 TITRQ

-540 AIKGY
+540 AVKGY

-558 TVNVAN
+558 TVNVSN
-564 LSEGKHIIKVT
+564 LSEGKHTIKVT
-575 SFSNLGDI
+575 SFSNLGDT
-583 IASAEKTIQ
+583 IASSEKTIQ

-604 RWQGTIN
+604 KWQGTIN

-642 QFERNYSEAKKRNI
+642 QFERNYSEAKKRKI
-656 PFGTYLYSYATNVER
+656 PFGTYLYSYATSIEKAR
-671 AKTEANELV
+671 TEANELV

-689 FELPIFFDIEDK
+689 FELPIFFDIEDN
-701 TQTSLSKQ
+701 TQNSLSKQ

-715 KAFGEIIQNAGY
+715 KAFGEIVQNAGY

-757 YGANNGTVPASKYEF
+757 YGTNNGSVPASKYEF

-785 KIDGI
+785 RIDGI
-790 SGNVDFNISYKKY
+790 NGNVDFNISYKKY

>member
-1 MRKNLLKITIL
+1 MRKNILKITIL
-12 VIVIFLAIAN
+12 IIVILLATAN
-22 VTNIKA
+22 MTNIKA

-38 DTPTENQSMEKG
+38 DTPTQNQSMEKG
-50 KFEIQGWIMTEYAG
+50 KFEIQGWIMTEYSG

-78 TITRQVRPDVLNSIR
+78 TITRQVRPDVLSSIS
-93 GYGSIST
+93 GYGNIST
-100 NEKPG
+100 NGKPG
-105 FKAIIDLTNISNGS
+105 FKATIDLTNVSKGI

-127 KKDHASVLA
+127 KRDHASVLT
-136 EKNIIIRV
+136 EKDITIRV
-144 GIYDTIIWIDN
+144 GLYDTIIWIDN
-155 PNTLHKEY
+155 PNTSHKEY
-163 KNLNATGW
+163 KNLNVTGW

-184 IDNNKISEQIQR
+184 IDDNKISEQIKR
-196 IQRPDV
+196 VQRPDV
-202 LNAITGYGGKN
+202 LNAINGYGGRN
-213 TNITPG
+213 TNTTPG
-219 FNANINISNLKPGTH
+219 FNTNVNISNLKSGTH

-255 NIKSPETLLQ
+255 TIRNPETLLQ
-265 SDYPVI
+265 SDYPVN

-281 QGWTL
+281 QGWTM
-286 SEDSKNKVEVVLN
+286 SEDSKNKVEVILN

-328 PGYIVDID
+328 PGYTVDID
-336 TTGIKNGTYNVT
+336 TTGIKDGTHNIT

-359 SQETRKINIHK
+359 SQETRKISIHK
-370 YDSILQFDTPVNNQK
+370 YI
-385 IKSNIEVQ
+385 
-393 GWTLTEDKNA
+393 
-403 KVEIIVGGKTYSP
+403 
-416 ERQVRA
+416 
-422 DVLKAITGYGGAA
+422 
-435 KNATPG
+435 
-441 YKTNIS
+441 
-447 TENLKD
+447 
-453 GNNTITVRVIS
+453 
-464 SKTGEILKQQSR
+464 
-476 NIVVHKYDGLV
+476 GLV

-516 VKIYIDNKQMST
+516 VKIYIDNRQMST
-528 KITRQ
+528 TITRQ
-533 ERQDVLN
+533 ERPDVLN
-540 AIKGY
+540 AVKGY
-545 GGAAKNATPGFLA
+545 GGAAKNTTPGFLA
-558 TVNVAN
+558 TVNVSN
-564 LSEGKHIIKVT
+564 LSEGKHTIKVT
-575 SFSNLGDI
+575 SFSNLGDT
-583 IASAEKTIQ
+583 IASSEKTIQ

-604 RWQGTIN
+604 KWQGTIN

-642 QFERNYSEAKKRNI
+642 QFERNYSEAKKRKI
-656 PFGTYLYSYATNVER
+656 PFGTYLYSYATNVEKAR
-671 AKTEANELV
+671 TEANELV
-680 SYLKKTGKT
+680 RYLKKTGKT
-689 FELPIFFDIEDK
+689 FELPIFFDIEDN
-701 TQTSLSKQ
+701 TQNSLSKQ

-715 KAFGEIIQNAGY
+715 KAFGEIVQNAGY

-757 YGANNGTVPASKYEF
+757 YGTNNGSVPASKYEF

-785 KIDGI
+785 RIDGI
-790 SGNVDFNISYKKY
+790 NGNVDFNISYKKY

>member
-1 MRKNLLKITIL
+1 VHTKFLGRNEDKNMRKNILKITIL
-12 VIVIFLAIAN
+12 IIVILLATAN
-22 VTNIKA
+22 MTNIKA

-38 DTPTENQSMEKG
+38 DTPTQNQSMEKG

-78 TITRQVRPDVLNSIR
+78 TITRQVRPDVLSSIS
-93 GYGSIST
+93 GYGNIST
-100 NEKPG
+100 NGKPG
-105 FKAIIDLTNISNGS
+105 FKATIDLTNVSKGI

-127 KKDHASVLA
+127 KRDHASVLT
-136 EKNIIIRV
+136 EKDITIRV
-144 GIYDTIIWIDN
+144 GLYDTIIWIDN
-155 PNTLHKEY
+155 PNTSHKEY
-163 KNLNATGW
+163 KNLNVTGW

-184 IDNNKISEQIQR
+184 IDDNKISEQIKR
-196 IQRPDV
+196 VQRPDV
-202 LNAITGYGGKN
+202 LNAISGYGGRN

-219 FNANINISNLKPGTH
+219 FNTNVNISNLKSGTH

-255 NIKSPETLLQ
+255 TIRNPETLLQ
-265 SDYPVI
+265 SDYPVN

-281 QGWTL
+281 QGWTM
-286 SEDSKNKVEVVLN
+286 SEDSKNKVEVILN

-328 PGYIVDID
+328 PGYTVDID
-336 TTGIKNGTYNVT
+336 TTGIKDGTHNIT

-359 SQETRKINIHK
+359 SQKTRKISIHK
-370 YDSILQFDTPVNNQK
+370 YI
-385 IKSNIEVQ
+385 
-393 GWTLTEDKNA
+393 
-403 KVEIIVGGKTYSP
+403 
-416 ERQVRA
+416 
-422 DVLKAITGYGGAA
+422 
-435 KNATPG
+435 
-441 YKTNIS
+441 
-447 TENLKD
+447 
-453 GNNTITVRVIS
+453 
-464 SKTGEILKQQSR
+464 
-476 NIVVHKYDGLV
+476 GLV

-516 VKIYIDNKQMST
+516 VKIYIDNRQMST
-528 KITRQ
+528 TITRQ

-540 AIKGY
+540 AVKGY

-558 TVNVAN
+558 TVNVSN
-564 LSEGKHIIKVT
+564 LSEGKHTIKVT
-575 SFSNLGDI
+575 SFSNLGDT
-583 IASAEKTIQ
+583 IASSEKTIQ

-604 RWQGTIN
+604 KWQGTIN

-642 QFERNYSEAKKRNI
+642 QFERNYSEAKKRKI
-656 PFGTYLYSYATNVER
+656 PFGTYLYSYATSVEKAR
-671 AKTEANELV
+671 TEANELV
-680 SYLKKTGKT
+680 RYLKKTGKT
-689 FELPIFFDIEDK
+689 FELPIFFDIEDN
-701 TQTSLSKQ
+701 TQNSLSKQ

-715 KAFGEIIQNAGY
+715 KAFGEIVQNAGY

-757 YGANNGTVPASKYEF
+757 YGTNNGSVPASKYEF

-785 KIDGI
+785 RIDGI
-790 SGNVDFNISYKKY
+790 NGNVDFNISYKKY

>member
-1 MRKNLLKITIL
+1 MRKNILKITIL
-12 VIVIFLAIAN
+12 IIVILLATAN
-22 VTNIKA
+22 MTNIKA

-38 DTPTENQSMEKG
+38 DTPTQNQSMEKG

-78 TITRQVRPDVLNSIR
+78 TITRQVRPDVLSSIS
-93 GYGSIST
+93 GYGNIST
-100 NEKPG
+100 NGKPG
-105 FKAIIDLTNISNGS
+105 FKATIDLTNVSKGI

-127 KKDHASVLA
+127 KRDHASVLT
-136 EKNIIIRV
+136 EKDITIRV
-144 GIYDTIIWIDN
+144 GLYDTIIWIDN
-155 PNTLHKEY
+155 PNTSHKEY
-163 KNLNATGW
+163 KNLNVTGW

-184 IDNNKISEQIQR
+184 IDDNKISEQIKR
-196 IQRPDV
+196 VQRPDV
-202 LNAITGYGGKN
+202 LNAINGYGGKN
-213 TNITPG
+213 TNTTPG
-219 FNANINISNLKPGTH
+219 FNTNVNISNLKSGTH

-255 NIKSPETLLQ
+255 TIRNPETLLQ
-265 SDYPVI
+265 SDYPVN

-281 QGWTL
+281 QGWTM
-286 SEDSKNKVEVVLN
+286 SEDSKNKVEVILN

-328 PGYIVDID
+328 PGYTVDID
-336 TTGIKNGTYNVT
+336 TTGIKDGTHNIT

-359 SQETRKINIHK
+359 SQETRKISIHK
-370 YDSILQFDTPVNNQK
+370 YI
-385 IKSNIEVQ
+385 
-393 GWTLTEDKNA
+393 
-403 KVEIIVGGKTYSP
+403 
-416 ERQVRA
+416 
-422 DVLKAITGYGGAA
+422 
-435 KNATPG
+435 
-441 YKTNIS
+441 
-447 TENLKD
+447 
-453 GNNTITVRVIS
+453 
-464 SKTGEILKQQSR
+464 
-476 NIVVHKYDGLV
+476 GLV

-516 VKIYIDNKQMST
+516 VKIYIDTRQMST
-528 KITRQ
+528 TITRQ
-533 ERQDVLN
+533 ERPDVLN
-540 AIKGY
+540 AVKGY

-558 TVNVAN
+558 TVNVSN
-564 LSEGKHIIKVT
+564 LSEGKHTIKVT
-575 SFSNLGDI
+575 SFSNLGDT
-583 IASAEKTIQ
+583 IASSEKTIQ

-604 RWQGTIN
+604 KWQGTIN

-642 QFERNYSEAKKRNI
+642 QFERNYSEAKKRKI
-656 PFGTYLYSYATNVER
+656 PFGTYLYSYATNVEKAR
-671 AKTEANELV
+671 TEANELV
-680 SYLKKTGKT
+680 RYLKKTGKT
-689 FELPIFFDIEDK
+689 FELPIFFDIEDN
-701 TQTSLSKQ
+701 TQNSLSKQ

-715 KAFGEIIQNAGY
+715 KAFGEIVQNAGY

-757 YGANNGTVPASKYEF
+757 YGTNNGSVPASKYEF

-785 KIDGI
+785 RIDGI
-790 SGNVDFNISYKKY
+790 NGNVDFNISYKKY

>member
-1 MRKNLLKITIL
+1 MRKNILKITIL
-12 VIVIFLAIAN
+12 IIVILLATAN
-22 VTNIKA
+22 MTNIKA

-38 DTPTENQSMEKG
+38 DTPTQNQSMEKG

-78 TITRQVRPDVLNSIR
+78 TITRQVRPDVLSSIS
-93 GYGSIST
+93 GYGNIST
-100 NEKPG
+100 NGKPG
-105 FKAIIDLTNISNGS
+105 FKATIDLTNVSKGI

-127 KKDHASVLA
+127 KRDHASVLT
-136 EKNIIIRV
+136 EKDITRRV
-144 GIYDTIIWIDN
+144 GLYDTIIWIDN
-155 PNTLHKEY
+155 PNTSHKEY
-163 KNLNATGW
+163 KNLNVTGW

-184 IDNNKISEQIQR
+184 IDDNKISEQIKR
-196 IQRPDV
+196 VQRPDV
-202 LNAITGYGGKN
+202 LNAINGYGGRN
-213 TNITPG
+213 TNTTPG
-219 FNANINISNLKPGTH
+219 FNTNVNISNLKSGTH

-255 NIKSPETLLQ
+255 TIRNPETLLQ
-265 SDYPVI
+265 SDYPVN

-281 QGWTL
+281 QGWTM
-286 SEDSKNKVEVVLN
+286 SEDSKNKVEVILN

-328 PGYIVDID
+328 PGYTVDID
-336 TTGIKNGTYNVT
+336 TTGIKDGTHNIT

-359 SQETRKINIHK
+359 SQETRKISIHK
-370 YDSILQFDTPVNNQK
+370 YI
-385 IKSNIEVQ
+385 
-393 GWTLTEDKNA
+393 
-403 KVEIIVGGKTYSP
+403 
-416 ERQVRA
+416 
-422 DVLKAITGYGGAA
+422 
-435 KNATPG
+435 
-441 YKTNIS
+441 
-447 TENLKD
+447 
-453 GNNTITVRVIS
+453 
-464 SKTGEILKQQSR
+464 
-476 NIVVHKYDGLV
+476 GLV

-498 TSTIK
+498 TSAIK

-516 VKIYIDNKQMST
+516 VKIYIDNRQMST
-528 KITRQ
+528 TITRQ

-540 AIKGY
+540 AVKGY

-558 TVNVAN
+558 TVNVSN
-564 LSEGKHIIKVT
+564 LSEGKHTIKVT
-575 SFSNLGDI
+575 SFSNLGDT
-583 IASAEKTIQ
+583 IASSEKTIQ

-604 RWQGTIN
+604 KWQGTIN

-642 QFERNYSEAKKRNI
+642 QFERNYSEAKKRKI
-656 PFGTYLYSYATNVER
+656 PFGTYLYSYATSVEKAR
-671 AKTEANELV
+671 TEANELV
-680 SYLKKTGKT
+680 RYLKKTGKT
-689 FELPIFFDIEDK
+689 FELPIFFDIEDN
-701 TQTSLSKQ
+701 TQNSLSKQ

-715 KAFGEIIQNAGY
+715 KAFGEIVQNAGY

-757 YGANNGTVPASKYEF
+757 YGTNNGSVPASKYEF

-785 KIDGI
+785 RIDGI
-790 SGNVDFNISYKKY
+790 NGNVDFNISYKKY

>member
-1 MRKNLLKITIL
+1 MRKNILKITIL
-12 VIVIFLAIAN
+12 IIVILLATAN
-22 VTNIKA
+22 MTNIKA

-38 DTPTENQSMEKG
+38 DTPTQNQSMEKG

-78 TITRQVRPDVLNSIR
+78 TITRQVRPDVLSSIS
-93 GYGSIST
+93 GYGNIST
-100 NEKPG
+100 NGKPG
-105 FKAIIDLTNISNGS
+105 FKATIDLTNVSKGI

-127 KKDHASVLA
+127 KRDHASVLT
-136 EKNIIIRV
+136 EKDITIRV
-144 GIYDTIIWIDN
+144 GLYDTIIWIDN
-155 PNTLHKEY
+155 PNTSHKEY
-163 KNLNATGW
+163 KNLNVTGW

-184 IDNNKISEQIQR
+184 IDDNKISEQIKR
-196 IQRPDV
+196 VQRPDV
-202 LNAITGYGGKN
+202 LNAISGYGGRN
-213 TNITPG
+213 TNTTPG
-219 FNANINISNLKPGTH
+219 FNTNVNISNLKSGTH

-255 NIKSPETLLQ
+255 TIRNPETLLQ
-265 SDYPVI
+265 SDYPVN

-281 QGWTL
+281 QGWTM
-286 SEDSKNKVEVVLN
+286 SEDSKNKVEVILN

-328 PGYIVDID
+328 PGYTVDID
-336 TTGIKNGTYNVT
+336 TTGIKDGTHNIT

-359 SQETRKINIHK
+359 SQKTRKISIHK
-370 YDSILQFDTPVNNQK
+370 YI
-385 IKSNIEVQ
+385 
-393 GWTLTEDKNA
+393 
-403 KVEIIVGGKTYSP
+403 
-416 ERQVRA
+416 
-422 DVLKAITGYGGAA
+422 
-435 KNATPG
+435 
-441 YKTNIS
+441 
-447 TENLKD
+447 
-453 GNNTITVRVIS
+453 
-464 SKTGEILKQQSR
+464 
-476 NIVVHKYDGLV
+476 GLV

-516 VKIYIDNKQMST
+516 VKIYIDNRQMST
-528 KITRQ
+528 TITRQ

-540 AIKGY
+540 AVKGY

-558 TVNVAN
+558 TVNVSN
-564 LSEGKHIIKVT
+564 LSEGKHTIKVT
-575 SFSNLGDI
+575 SFSNLGDT
-583 IASAEKTIQ
+583 IASSEKTIQ

-604 RWQGTIN
+604 KWQGTIN

-642 QFERNYSEAKKRNI
+642 QFERNYSEAKKRKI
-656 PFGTYLYSYATNVER
+656 PFGTYLYSYATSVEKAR
-671 AKTEANELV
+671 TEANELV

-689 FELPIFFDIEDK
+689 FELPIFFDIEDN
-701 TQTSLSKQ
+701 TQNSLSKQ

-715 KAFGEIIQNAGY
+715 KAFGEIVQNAGY

-757 YGANNGTVPASKYEF
+757 YGTNNGSVPASKYEF

-785 KIDGI
+785 RIDGI
-790 SGNVDFNISYKKY
+790 NGNVDFNISYKKY

>member
-1 MRKNLLKITIL
+1 MRKNILKITIL
-12 VIVIFLAIAN
+12 IIVILLATAN
-22 VTNIKA
+22 MTNIKA

-38 DTPTENQSMEKG
+38 DTPTQNQSMEKG

-78 TITRQVRPDVLNSIR
+78 TITRQVRPDVLSSIS
-93 GYGSIST
+93 GYGNIST
-100 NEKPG
+100 NGKPG
-105 FKAIIDLTNISNGS
+105 FKATIDLTNVSKGI

-127 KKDHASVLA
+127 KRDHASILT
-136 EKNIIIRV
+136 EKDITIRV
-144 GIYDTIIWIDN
+144 GLYDTIIWIDN
-155 PNTLHKEY
+155 PNTSHKEY
-163 KNLNATGW
+163 ENLNVTGW

-184 IDNNKISEQIQR
+184 IDDNKISEQIKR
-196 IQRPDV
+196 VQRPDV
-202 LNAITGYGGKN
+202 LNAINGYGGRN
-213 TNITPG
+213 TNTTPG
-219 FNANINISNLKPGTH
+219 FNTNVNISNLKSGTH

-255 NIKSPETLLQ
+255 TIRNPETLLQ
-265 SDYPVI
+265 SDYPVN

-281 QGWTL
+281 QGWTM
-286 SEDSKNKVEVVLN
+286 SEDSKNKVEVILN

-328 PGYIVDID
+328 PGYTVDID
-336 TTGIKNGTYNVT
+336 TTGIKDGTHNIT

-359 SQETRKINIHK
+359 SQKTRKISIHK
-370 YDSILQFDTPVNNQK
+370 YI
-385 IKSNIEVQ
+385 
-393 GWTLTEDKNA
+393 
-403 KVEIIVGGKTYSP
+403 
-416 ERQVRA
+416 
-422 DVLKAITGYGGAA
+422 
-435 KNATPG
+435 
-441 YKTNIS
+441 
-447 TENLKD
+447 
-453 GNNTITVRVIS
+453 
-464 SKTGEILKQQSR
+464 
-476 NIVVHKYDGLV
+476 GLV

-516 VKIYIDNKQMST
+516 VKIYIDNRQMST
-528 KITRQ
+528 TITRQ
-533 ERQDVLN
+533 ERPDVLN
-540 AIKGY
+540 AVKGY

-558 TVNVAN
+558 TVNVSN
-564 LSEGKHIIKVT
+564 LSEGKHTIKVT
-575 SFSNLGDI
+575 SFSNLGDT
-583 IASAEKTIQ
+583 IASSEKTIQ

-604 RWQGTIN
+604 KWQGTIN

-642 QFERNYSEAKKRNI
+642 QFERNYNEAKKRKI
-656 PFGTYLYSYATNVER
+656 PFGTYLYSYATNVEKAR
-671 AKTEANELV
+671 TEANELV
-680 SYLKKTGKT
+680 RYLKKTGKT
-689 FELPIFFDIEDK
+689 FELPIFFDIEDN
-701 TQTSLSKQ
+701 TQNSLSKQ

-715 KAFGEIIQNAGY
+715 KAFGEIVQNAGY

-757 YGANNGTVPASKYEF
+757 YGTNNGSVPASKYEF

-785 KIDGI
+785 RIDGI
-790 SGNVDFNISYKKY
+790 NGNVDFNISYKKY

>member
-1 MRKNLLKITIL
+1 MRKNILKITIL
-12 VIVIFLAIAN
+12 IIVILLATAN
-22 VTNIKA
+22 MTNIKA

-38 DTPTENQSMEKG
+38 DTPTQNQSMEKG
-50 KFEIQGWIMTEYAG
+50 KFEIQGWIMTEYSG

-78 TITRQVRPDVLNSIR
+78 TITRQVRPDVLSSIS
-93 GYGSIST
+93 GYGNIST
-100 NEKPG
+100 NGKPG
-105 FKAIIDLTNISNGS
+105 FKATIDLTNVSKGI

-127 KKDHASVLA
+127 KRDHASVLT
-136 EKNIIIRV
+136 EKDITIRV
-144 GIYDTIIWIDN
+144 GLYDTIIWIDN
-155 PNTLHKEY
+155 PNTSHKEY
-163 KNLNATGW
+163 KNLNVTGW

-184 IDNNKISEQIQR
+184 IDDNKISEQIKR
-196 IQRPDV
+196 VQRPDV
-202 LNAITGYGGKN
+202 LNAISGYGGRN
-213 TNITPG
+213 TNTTPG
-219 FNANINISNLKPGTH
+219 FNTNVNISNLKSGTH

-255 NIKSPETLLQ
+255 TIRNPETLLQ
-265 SDYPVI
+265 SDYPVN

-281 QGWTL
+281 QGWTM
-286 SEDSKNKVEVVLN
+286 SEDSKNKVEVILN

-328 PGYIVDID
+328 PGYTVDID
-336 TTGIKNGTYNVT
+336 TTGIKDGTHNIT

-370 YDSILQFDTPVNNQK
+370 YI
-385 IKSNIEVQ
+385 
-393 GWTLTEDKNA
+393 
-403 KVEIIVGGKTYSP
+403 
-416 ERQVRA
+416 
-422 DVLKAITGYGGAA
+422 
-435 KNATPG
+435 
-441 YKTNIS
+441 
-447 TENLKD
+447 
-453 GNNTITVRVIS
+453 
-464 SKTGEILKQQSR
+464 
-476 NIVVHKYDGLV
+476 GLV

-516 VKIYIDNKQMST
+516 VKIYIDNRQMST
-528 KITRQ
+528 TITRQ

-540 AIKGY
+540 AVKGY

-558 TVNVAN
+558 TVNVSN
-564 LSEGKHIIKVT
+564 LSEGKHTIKVT
-575 SFSNLGDI
+575 SFSNLGDT
-583 IASAEKTIQ
+583 IASSEKTIQ

-604 RWQGTIN
+604 KWQGTIN

-642 QFERNYSEAKKRNI
+642 QFERNYSEAKKRKI
-656 PFGTYLYSYATNVER
+656 PFGTYLYSYATSVEKAR
-671 AKTEANELV
+671 TEANELV
-680 SYLKKTGKT
+680 RYLKKTGKT
-689 FELPIFFDIEDK
+689 FELPIFFDIEDN
-701 TQTSLSKQ
+701 TQNSLSKQ

-715 KAFGEIIQNAGY
+715 KAFGEIVQNAGY

-757 YGANNGTVPASKYEF
+757 YGTNNGSVPASKYEF

-785 KIDGI
+785 RIDGI
-790 SGNVDFNISYKKY
+790 NGNVDFNISYKKY

>member
-1 MRKNLLKITIL
+1 MRKNILKITIL
-12 VIVIFLAIAN
+12 IIVILLATAN
-22 VTNIKA
+22 MTNIKA

-38 DTPTENQSMEKG
+38 DTPTQNQSMEKG

-78 TITRQVRPDVLNSIR
+78 TITRQVRPDVLSSIS
-93 GYGSIST
+93 GYGNIST
-100 NEKPG
+100 NGKPG
-105 FKAIIDLTNISNGS
+105 FKATIDLTNVSKGI

-127 KKDHASVLA
+127 KRDHASVLT
-136 EKNIIIRV
+136 EKDITIRV
-144 GIYDTIIWIDN
+144 GLYDTIIWIDN
-155 PNTLHKEY
+155 PNTSHKEY
-163 KNLNATGW
+163 KNLNVTGW

-184 IDNNKISEQIQR
+184 IDDNKISEQIKR
-196 IQRPDV
+196 VQRPDV
-202 LNAITGYGGKN
+202 LNAISGYGGRN
-213 TNITPG
+213 TNTTPG
-219 FNANINISNLKPGTH
+219 FNTNVNISNLKSGTH

-255 NIKSPETLLQ
+255 TIRNPETLLQ
-265 SDYPVI
+265 SDYPVN

-281 QGWTL
+281 QGWTM
-286 SEDSKNKVEVVLN
+286 SEDSKNKVEVILN

-328 PGYIVDID
+328 PGYTVDID
-336 TTGIKNGTYNVT
+336 TTGIKDGTHNIT

-359 SQETRKINIHK
+359 SQETRKISIHK
-370 YDSILQFDTPVNNQK
+370 YI
-385 IKSNIEVQ
+385 
-393 GWTLTEDKNA
+393 
-403 KVEIIVGGKTYSP
+403 
-416 ERQVRA
+416 
-422 DVLKAITGYGGAA
+422 
-435 KNATPG
+435 
-441 YKTNIS
+441 
-447 TENLKD
+447 
-453 GNNTITVRVIS
+453 
-464 SKTGEILKQQSR
+464 
-476 NIVVHKYDGLV
+476 GLV

-516 VKIYIDNKQMST
+516 VKIYIDNRQMST
-528 KITRQ
+528 TITRQ

-540 AIKGY
+540 AVKGY

-558 TVNVAN
+558 TVNVSN
-564 LSEGKHIIKVT
+564 LSEGKHTIKVT
-575 SFSNLGDI
+575 SFSNLGDT
-583 IASAEKTIQ
+583 IASSEKTIQ

-604 RWQGTIN
+604 KWQGTIN

-642 QFERNYSEAKKRNI
+642 QFERNYSEAKKRKI
-656 PFGTYLYSYATNVER
+656 PFGTYLYSYATSVEKAR
-671 AKTEANELV
+671 TEANELV
-680 SYLKKTGKT
+680 RYLKKTGKT
-689 FELPIFFDIEDK
+689 FELPIFFDIEDN
-701 TQTSLSKQ
+701 TQNSLSKQ

-715 KAFGEIIQNAGY
+715 KAFGEIVQNAGY

-757 YGANNGTVPASKYEF
+757 YGTNNGSVPASKYEF

-785 KIDGI
+785 RIDGI
-790 SGNVDFNISYKKY
+790 NGNVDFNISYKKY